1 MERSQSTQQPPPP
14 PPMRGGP
21 NANSVNNMSDAAAA
35 TTTTMATTSSLAS
48 GATTPPPRSTSSNN
62 NNSSG
67 GGGHHRSH
75 SITNAAATSFV
86 NLLDGFTARVSTAVS
101 VASSSSGGLITGSSQ
116 SGSTNSLASLGTTA
130 NAFYSSIGSA
140 LNSITSP
147 IQAAAAAA
155 TATTTEVVVAAA
167 SVITNHL
174 SSPTSGTPPHS
185 LALQGGHHHNHDND
199 DIEDDDDDEEECDDG
214 DEEDDDDAIDNDRHI
229 AAPTPSKTWAENKQV
244 VQEVRKQLTHLSTM
258 VPTNVQFRNL
268 SDGRCRI
275 YFLSTP
281 PQTWETTLLFAD
293 INLPQLQSQPQQ
305 QQHSHP
311 HQHHLP
317 HHYQH
322 PEEQQQQRLLLQ
334 RVDGATAGSPTE
346 RSGPS
351 SPMPVELAFYFK
363 PRVNWHPLLKQPIPS
378 SSAHSNVSSSSTS
391 GGSASPYAREFQLL
405 QERKRLATWG
415 ITSYEL
421 HKPSGKLIFP
431 CLNDLYQCLDT
442 GYNSGLLFP
451 SQLRTSPQW
460 SALDP
465 QICPQNSDLIA
476 YISDCD
482 IWVTHTLSGYEK
494 RLTNTSN
501 ERRSSYAEYA
511 LSAGVPS
518 YVMQEEFSRY
528 QGYWWQPHSDDGIYR
543 IVYEEVDETD
553 VSIYTFPSSTA
564 QHGEV
569 DEYRFPR
576 TGSTNAKSKLKMVQ
590 FVLNEALQVSEIYV
604 KDLPYSLIAVFS
616 WLEYIVRVGWT
627 PDANY
632 VWVQGLD
639 RKQQRL
645 DVILIPLD
653 NFCESYS
660 SQVSTPTDSIGD
672 HSWRS
677 PYNRTITPL
686 QVIYTEQQLD
696 SWINIHDLLYFLEI
710 TETSVTFLWAS
721 EETDFRHLYLI
732 TSSLLLT
739 HANGAG
745 ASAGDQSAE
754 AAGAGGGPSAHQP
767 GFVEQAAL
775 QPRLINKVAL
785 TSGEWE
791 VLARNLWVDK
801 PNQLVYFV
809 GLRDTPLEKHLYV
822 VSLQRPEHIRL
833 LTEPGYSYLVEFD
846 DQCQLVLLVYCNIQ
860 RLPSCKVM
868 RVNQTCQ
875 NGGVNGIQ
883 ISLVGYLHEGDKP
896 EPQYCPQ
903 IFRPQLSSGDIV
915 YAMVFK
921 PHNFEL
927 GVKYP
932 TVLNVYGGPEVQTV
946 NNTFK
951 GKHQLRMHMLA
962 AQGYCV
968 ICIDSRGSRHRGKR
982 FESHIRGRMG
992 QVELNDQVDAL
1003 RILADQLG
1011 YIDMERIAIHG
1022 WSYGGYLSLM
1032 GLIQYPHIFKVAI
1045 AGAPVTNWEYYDTGY
1060 TERYMDLPQ
1069 HNESGYSAGSV
1080 LNYVQSFPEE
1090 DNRLLLIHGLIDEN
1104 VHFYHTSRLISALNK
1119 ANKPYALHV
1128 FPEER
1133 HSLRNLESN
1142 KNYETKL
1149 LAFLQNL

>member
-1 MERSQSTQQPPPP
+1 MDSNISRIQTTQQQQQTSRSSPLIVNL
-14 PPMRGGP
+14 GGP
-21 NANSVNNMSDAAAA
+21 NA
-35 TTTTMATTSSLAS
+35 TSSAGVGLL
-48 GATTPPPRSTSSNN
+48 GTETSDGGGD
-62 NNSSG
+62 G
-67 GGGHHRSH
+67 GGGSANNKRISSKKSNGHQRSH
-75 SITNAAATSFV
+75 SITNAAATSLV
-86 NLLDGFTARVSTAVS
+86 NLFDGFTSRVSTAVS
-101 VASSSSGGLITGSSQ
+101 VANSSTMERSHSAASTPS
-116 SGSTNSLASLGTTA
+116 STNSGIVVGVGGIGA
-130 NAFYSSIGSA
+130 GSA

-147 IQAAAAAA
+147 ITAAAAAA
-155 TATTTEVVVAAA
+155 TATTTEMVVAAA
-167 SVITNHL
+167 SSITNHL
-174 SSPTSGTPPHS
+174 SSPTSGTPPHG
-185 LALQGGHHHNHDND
+185 LGLNDEDCGDND
-199 DIEDDDDDEEECDDG
+199 EDD
-214 DEEDDDDAIDNDRHI
+214 EDDAVDNDGHI
-229 AAPTPSKTWAENKQV
+229 AAPTPSKSWAENKCF
-244 VQEVRKQLTHLSTM
+244 VQEIRKELSNLSTM
-258 VPTNVQFRNL
+258 VPTNVQFRHL
-268 SDGRCRI
+268 SDGRVRC

-281 PQTWETTLLFAD
+281 PLTWETTLLFAD
-293 INLPQLQSQPQQ
+293 INLQQ
-305 QQHSHP
+305 QD
-311 HQHHLP
+311 
-317 HHYQH
+317 
-322 PEEQQQQRLLLQ
+322 EQQLILQQIGGEIDQATIGSPRSGAASPTINLPTFHFGAQPKPRLEWQPLLQ
-334 RVDGATAGSPTE
+334 
-346 RSGPS
+346 
-351 SPMPVELAFYFK
+351 
-363 PRVNWHPLLKQPIPS
+363 QPIPS
-378 SSAHSNVSSSSTS
+378 SHVGS
-391 GGSASPYAREFQLL
+391 GITCPYAKELQLL
-405 QERKRLATWG
+405 LERKRLPTWG

-421 HKPSGKLIFP
+421 HKPSGKIVFP

-442 GYNSGLLFP
+442 GYNSSLLFP
-451 SQLRTSPQW
+451 TQLRTCPEW

-482 IWVTHTLSGYEK
+482 IWVTHTLSGHEK
-494 RLTNTSN
+494 RLTYTRSG
-501 ERRSSYAEYA
+501 RRTYVDDA

-553 VSIYTFPSSTA
+553 VSLYTFPSSTA
-564 QHGEV
+564 VPGEV

-576 TGSTNAKSKLKMVQ
+576 SGTPNAKSKLKLVQ
-590 FVLNEALQVSEIYV
+590 FVLNESLQISEISI
-604 KDLPYSLIAVFS
+604 KDLPYSMLAVFP

-645 DVILIPLD
+645 DVMLIPLD

-660 SQVSTPTDSIGD
+660 SQVSTPTDSLGD

-686 QVIYTEQQLD
+686 QVIYTEQSE
-696 SWINIHDLLYFLEI
+696 SWINVHDMLYFLELSDL
-710 TETSVTFLWAS
+710 SVTYVWAS
-721 EETDFRHLYLI
+721 EETGFRHLYLV
-732 TSSLLLT
+732 TSSLLLN
-739 HANGAG
+739 HVNGCQTDAT
-745 ASAGDQSAE
+745 SA
-754 AAGAGGGPSAHQP
+754 AAAAQQP
-767 GFVEQAAL
+767 NFVEPSAL
-775 QPRLINKVAL
+775 QPRIVNKVAL

-801 PNQLVYFV
+801 ANQLVYFV

-846 DQCQLVLLVYCNIQ
+846 DQCQLMLLVYCNIQ

-868 RVNQTCQ
+868 RVMQTCQ

-883 ISLVGYLHEGDKP
+883 ISLAGFLHEGGKP

-903 IFRPQLSSGDIV
+903 IFRPQLPSGDIV

-921 PHNFEL
+921 PHNFQL

-968 ICIDSRGSRHRGKR
+968 ICIDSRGSRHRGIR

-992 QVELNDQVDAL
+992 QVELTDQVDAL
-1003 RILADQLG
+1003 RILSDQLG
-1011 YIDMERIAIHG
+1011 YIDMDRIAIHG

-1032 GLIQYPHIFKVAI
+1032 GLVQYPEIFKVAI
-1045 AGAPVTNWEYYDTGY
+1045 AGAPVTNWEFYDTGY

-1069 HNESGYSAGSV
+1069 FNEAGYTAGSV
-1080 LNYVQSFPEE
+1080 LNYVHSFPEE

-1104 VHFYHTSRLISALNK
+1104 VHFNHTSRLISALNK
-1119 ANKPYALHV
+1119 ANKPYALHI

-1149 LAFLQNL
+1149 LSFLQNL

>member
-1 MERSQSTQQPPPP
+1 MDNTQPQQQSSRNRLPSASSAAPSAGSPPLSASLG
-14 PPMRGGP
+14 GGP
-21 NANSVNNMSDAAAA
+21 NATAASSILGAE
-35 TTTTMATTSSLAS
+35 TTS
-48 GATTPPPRSTSSNN
+48 
-62 NNSSG
+62 NSPHQQHSRPG
-67 GGGHHRSH
+67 NIGHQRSH
-75 SITNAAATSFV
+75 SITNTAATSLA
-86 NLLDGFTARVSTAVS
+86 NLIDGFTARVASTAVS
-101 VASSSSGGLITGSSQ
+101 VAGGGILDRSHSAASTPSSTTSGGL
-116 SGSTNSLASLGTTA
+116 ASIG
-130 NAFYSSIGSA
+130 IGPGSA

-147 IQAAAAAA
+147 ITAAAAAA

-167 SVITNHL
+167 SAITNHL
-174 SSPTSGTPPHS
+174 SSPTSGSPPHG
-185 LALQGGHHHNHDND
+185 LG
-199 DIEDDDDDEEECDDG
+199 DDDDDCDDC
-214 DEEDDDDAIDNDRHI
+214 EDDDEDGVDNDGHI
-229 AAPTPSKTWAENKQV
+229 AAPTPKKTWAENKTV
-244 VQEVRKQLTHLSTM
+244 VQEMRKQLSNLSTM
-258 VPTNVQFRNL
+258 VPTNVEFRNL
-268 SDGRCRI
+268 SDGRARC

-281 PQTWETTLLFAD
+281 PQTWETTLLFID
-293 INLPQLQSQPQQ
+293 INLRQRN
-305 QQHSHP
+305 
-311 HQHHLP
+311 
-317 HHYQH
+317 
-322 PEEQQQQRLLLQ
+322 EQQLLVQELGH
-334 RVDGATAGSPTE
+334 VETIGGDGTGSNAATTTTTNMHSGASSPT
-346 RSGPS
+346 PS
-351 SPMPVELAFYFK
+351 SSATPSFHFGGGLGQPRLHK
-363 PRVNWHPLLKQPIPS
+363 PRLPWHPVLQQPIPS
-378 SSAHSNVSSSSTS
+378 ATITSSSSS
-391 GGSASPYAREFQLL
+391 GGSNSSGSSNPYAREFQLL
-405 QERKRLATWG
+405 QERKRLPTWG

-421 HKPSGKLIFP
+421 HKPSGKIVFP
-431 CLNDLYQCLDT
+431 CFNDLYQCLDT
-442 GYNSGLLFP
+442 GYNTGLLFP
-451 SQLRTSPQW
+451 TQLRTCPQW
-460 SALDP
+460 AALDP

-482 IWVTHTLSGYEK
+482 IWVTHTLSGNEK
-494 RLTNTSN
+494 RLTFTSSG
-501 ERRSSYAEYA
+501 RRTYADDA

-528 QGYWWQPHSDDGIYR
+528 QGYWWQPHSEDGIYR

-553 VSIYTFPSSTA
+553 VSLYTFPSSSTA
-564 QHGEV
+564 VPGEV

-576 TGSTNAKSKLKMVQ
+576 SGTTNAKSKLKMVQ
-590 FVLNEALQVSEIYV
+590 FVLNEALQISEICT
-604 KDLPYSLIAVFS
+604 KDLPYSLLAVFP

-632 VWVQGLD
+632 VWLQGLD

-645 DVILIPLD
+645 DVLLIPLD

-686 QVIYTEQQLD
+686 QVIYTEHSE
-696 SWINIHDLLYFLEI
+696 SWINVHDLLYFLEF
-710 TETSVTFLWAS
+710 TDRTVTYVWAS
-721 EETDFRHLYLI
+721 EETGFRHLYLV
-732 TSSLLLT
+732 TSSLLFT
-739 HANGAG
+739 HVNGCQQDVG
-745 ASAGDQSAE
+745 SAAQQQSQ
-754 AAGAGGGPSAHQP
+754 PSFLEP
-767 GFVEQAAL
+767 AAL
-775 QPRLINKVAL
+775 QPRIVNKVAL

-791 VLARNLWVDK
+791 VLARSLWVDK
-801 PNQLVYFV
+801 PKQLVYFV

-846 DQCQLVLLVYCNIQ
+846 DQCHLMLLVYCNIQ

-868 RVNQTCQ
+868 RVTQTCQ

-883 ISLVGYLHEGDKP
+883 ISLVGYLHEGGKP

-903 IFRPQLSSGDIV
+903 IFRPQLPSGEIV

-921 PHNFEL
+921 PHNFQL

-968 ICIDSRGSRHRGKR
+968 VCIDSRGSRHRGIR

-992 QVELNDQVDAL
+992 QVELTDQVDAL

-1011 YIDMERIAIHG
+1011 YIDMERVAIHG

-1032 GLIQYPHIFKVAI
+1032 GLVQYPEIFKVAI

-1069 HNESGYSAGSV
+1069 HNEAGYTAGSV

-1104 VHFYHTSRLISALNK
+1104 VHFYHTSQLISALNK
-1119 ANKPYALHV
+1119 ANKPYSLHI

-1149 LAFLQNL
+1149 LSFLQNL

>member
-1 MERSQSTQQPPPP
+1 MESRTQTNQQQQQQQQRNRLPSSPSPPLNVNLG
-14 PPMRGGP
+14 GGP
-21 NANSVNNMSDAAAA
+21 NANSN
-35 TTTTMATTSSLAS
+35 SSLMGLLEQEPAAQQ
-48 GATTPPPRSTSSNN
+48 GRNN
-62 NNSSG
+62 NNG
-67 GGGHHRSH
+67 RGNLGGGHQRSH
-75 SITNAAATSFV
+75 SITNSAATSFS
-86 NLLDGFTARVSTAVS
+86 NLIDGFTGRRSTAVS
-101 VASSSSGGLITGSSQ
+101 VAGGASASNLMDRSSQ
-116 SGSTNSLASLGTTA
+116 SAASTPGSTHSIASLTSMGSLGTTA
-130 NAFYSSIGSA
+130 NALYSSIGSA

-147 IQAAAAAA
+147 ITAAAAAA

-174 SSPTSGTPPHS
+174 SSPTSGTPPHG
-185 LALQGGHHHNHDND
+185 LDVD
-199 DIEDDDDDEEECDDG
+199 DGDDECDDC
-214 DEEDDDDAIDNDRHI
+214 EEDEDDAVDNDGHI
-229 AAPTPSKTWAENKQV
+229 AAPTPSKSWAENKLV
-244 VQEVRKQLTHLSTM
+244 VQEMRKKMCNLSSM
-258 VPTNVQFRNL
+258 VPTNVQFRYL
-268 SDGRCRI
+268 SDGRVRC
-275 YFLSTP
+275 YFLGTP
-281 PQTWETTLLFAD
+281 PQSWETTLLFAD
-293 INLPQLQSQPQQ
+293 INLQQ
-305 QQHSHP
+305 T
-311 HQHHLP
+311 
-317 HHYQH
+317 
-322 PEEQQQQRLLLQ
+322 EEQQLLVQRLEA
-334 RVDGATAGSPTE
+334 GESGAGSPTL
-346 RSGPS
+346 SAGSPTS
-351 SPMPVELAFYFK
+351 SNSQHPAFHFGSMVK
-363 PRVNWHPLLKQPIPS
+363 PRLSWSPLLQQPIQS
-378 SSAHSNVSSSSTS
+378 SGGGGGS
-391 GGSASPYAREFQLL
+391 GSASPYAREFQLL
-405 QERKRLATWG
+405 QERKRLSTWG
-415 ITSYEL
+415 ITCYEM
-421 HKPSGKLIFP
+421 HKPSGKLVFP
-431 CLNDLYQCLDT
+431 CFNDLYQCLDT

-451 SQLRTSPQW
+451 TQLRTCPQW
-460 SALDP
+460 TALDP
-465 QICPQNSDLIA
+465 QICPQNSDMIA

-482 IWVTHTLSGYEK
+482 LFVTHTLSGHER
-494 RLTNTSN
+494 RLTYTGGG
-501 ERRSSYAEYA
+501 RHSYPDDA

-528 QGYWWQPHSDDGIYR
+528 QGFWWQPHSDDGIYR
-543 IVYEEVDETD
+543 IVYEEVDETE
-553 VSIYTFPSSTA
+553 VSLYTFPSSTA
-564 QHGEV
+564 VHGRV

-576 TGSTNAKSKLKMVQ
+576 TGSTNAKSKLKLVQ
-590 FVLNEALQVSEIYV
+590 FVLNEALQISEICI
-604 KDLPYSLIAVFS
+604 KDLPYSLLAVFS

-677 PYNRTITPL
+677 LYSRTITPL
-686 QVIYTEQQLD
+686 QVIYTEHSD
-696 SWINIHDLLYFLEI
+696 CWINVHDMLHFLEL
-710 TETSVTFLWAS
+710 TDTSVTFLWAS
-721 EETDFRHLYLI
+721 EETGFRHLYLV
-732 TSSLLLT
+732 TASLLLS
-739 HANGAG
+739 HSNG
-745 ASAGDQSAE
+745 QTE
-754 AAGAGGGPSAHQP
+754 AAAQPSFVEPSA
-767 GFVEQAAL
+767 L
-775 QPRLINKVAL
+775 LPRILNKVAL

-791 VLARNLWVDK
+791 VLARSLWVDK
-801 PNQLVYFV
+801 ANQLVYFV

-846 DQCQLVLLVYCNIQ
+846 EQCQLMLLVYCNIQ

-883 ISLVGYLHEGDKP
+883 ISLVGYLNEGGKP

-903 IFRPQLSSGDIV
+903 IFRPQLPSGDIV

-921 PHNFEL
+921 PHNFEM

-992 QVELNDQVDAL
+992 QVELTDQVDAL

-1011 YIDMERIAIHG
+1011 YIDMDRVAIHG

-1032 GLIQYPHIFKVAI
+1032 GLVQYPQIFKVAI
-1045 AGAPVTNWEYYDTGY
+1045 AGAPVTNWEFYDTGY

-1069 HNESGYSAGSV
+1069 HNEAGYSAGSV
-1080 LNYVQSFPEE
+1080 LNYVNSFPEE
-1090 DNRLLLIHGLIDEN
+1090 DKRLLLIHGLIDEN
-1104 VHFYHTSRLISALNK
+1104 VHFYHSSRLMSALNK
-1119 ANKPYALHV
+1119 ANKPYELHL

-1149 LAFLQNL
+1149 LSFLQNL

>member
-1 MERSQSTQQPPPP
+1 MDSNIGRIQTTQQQQQQTSRSSPLIVNL
-14 PPMRGGP
+14 GGP
-21 NANSVNNMSDAAAA
+21 NA
-35 TTTTMATTSSLAS
+35 TSSAGGS
-48 GATTPPPRSTSSNN
+48 GSLVGTETND
-62 NNSSG
+62 G
-67 GGGHHRSH
+67 GGTGGGNNKRISSKKNNGHQRSH

-86 NLLDGFTARVSTAVS
+86 NLLDGFTSRVSTAVS
-101 VASSSSGGLITGSSQ
+101 VANSSTMERSHSAASTPSSTHSGIGGIG
-116 SGSTNSLASLGTTA
+116 A
-130 NAFYSSIGSA
+130 GSA

-147 IQAAAAAA
+147 ITAAAAAA
-155 TATTTEVVVAAA
+155 TASTTEAVVAAA
-167 SVITNHL
+167 SAITNHL
-174 SSPTSGTPPHS
+174 SSPTSGTPPHG
-185 LALQGGHHHNHDND
+185 LGLND
-199 DIEDDDDDEEECDDG
+199 EDCDDG
-214 DEEDDDDAIDNDRHI
+214 DEDDEDDNIDNDGHI
-229 AAPTPSKTWAENKQV
+229 AAPTPSKSWAENKCF
-244 VQEVRKQLTHLSTM
+244 VQEIRKELSNLSTM
-258 VPTNVQFRNL
+258 VPTNVQFRHL
-268 SDGRCRI
+268 SDGRVRC

-281 PQTWETTLLFAD
+281 PLTWETTLLFAD
-293 INLPQLQSQPQQ
+293 INLQLQD
-305 QQHSHP
+305 
-311 HQHHLP
+311 
-317 HHYQH
+317 
-322 PEEQQQQRLLLQ
+322 EQQLILQQIGGEIDQATIGSPRSGAASPTINLPTFHFGTHPKPRLEWQPLLQ
-334 RVDGATAGSPTE
+334 
-346 RSGPS
+346 
-351 SPMPVELAFYFK
+351 
-363 PRVNWHPLLKQPIPS
+363 QPIPS
-378 SSAHSNVSSSSTS
+378 THVSSGITC
-391 GGSASPYAREFQLL
+391 PYAKELQLL
-405 QERKRLATWG
+405 LERKRLPTWG

-421 HKPSGKLIFP
+421 HKPSGKIVFP

-442 GYNSGLLFP
+442 GYNSSLLFP
-451 SQLRTSPQW
+451 TQLRTCPEW

-482 IWVTHTLSGYEK
+482 IWVTHTLSGHEK
-494 RLTNTSN
+494 RLTYTRSG
-501 ERRSSYAEYA
+501 RRTYADDA

-553 VSIYTFPSSTA
+553 VSLYTFPSSTA
-564 QHGEV
+564 VPGEV

-576 TGSTNAKSKLKMVQ
+576 SGTPNAKSKLKLVQ
-590 FVLNEALQVSEIYV
+590 FVLNEALQISEISI
-604 KDLPYSLIAVFS
+604 KDLPYSMLAVFP

-645 DVILIPLD
+645 DVMLIPLD

-660 SQVSTPTDSIGD
+660 SQVSTPTDSLGD

-686 QVIYTEQQLD
+686 QVIYTEQSE
-696 SWINIHDLLYFLEI
+696 SWINVHDMLYFLELSDLSA
-710 TETSVTFLWAS
+710 TYVWAS
-721 EETDFRHLYLI
+721 EETGFRHLYLV
-732 TSSLLLT
+732 TSSLLLN
-739 HANGAG
+739 HVNGCQTDAT
-745 ASAGDQSAE
+745 
-754 AAGAGGGPSAHQP
+754 AATAQHPN
-767 GFVEQAAL
+767 FVEPSAL
-775 QPRLINKVAL
+775 QPRIINKVAL

-801 PNQLVYFV
+801 ANQLVYFV

-846 DQCQLVLLVYCNIQ
+846 DQCQLMLLVYCNIQ

-868 RVNQTCQ
+868 RVTQTCQ

-883 ISLVGYLHEGDKP
+883 ISLVGFLHEGGKP

-903 IFRPQLSSGDIV
+903 IFRPQLPSGDIV

-921 PHNFEL
+921 PHNFQL

-968 ICIDSRGSRHRGKR
+968 ICIDSRGSRHRGIR

-992 QVELNDQVDAL
+992 QVELTDQVDAL
-1003 RILADQLG
+1003 RILSDQLG
-1011 YIDMERIAIHG
+1011 YIDMDRIAIHG

-1032 GLIQYPHIFKVAI
+1032 GLVQYPEIFKVAI
-1045 AGAPVTNWEYYDTGY
+1045 AGAPVTNWEFYDTGY

-1069 HNESGYSAGSV
+1069 FNEAGYTAGSV
-1080 LNYVQSFPEE
+1080 LNYVHSFPEE

-1119 ANKPYALHV
+1119 ANKPYALHL

-1149 LAFLQNL
+1149 LSFLQNL

>member
-1 MERSQSTQQPPPP
+1 MESRTQMNQSNQQQQQQRNRLPSSPSPPLSVVSLT
-14 PPMRGGP
+14 GGP
-21 NANSVNNMSDAAAA
+21 NANTTLMGLEHDAVP
-35 TTTTMATTSSLAS
+35 SSQL
-48 GATTPPPRSTSSNN
+48 GRNN
-62 NNSSG
+62 NN

-75 SITNAAATSFV
+75 SITNAATTSLA
-86 NLLDGFTARVSTAVS
+86 NLLDGFTARVSTA
-101 VASSSSGGLITGSSQ
+101 
-116 SGSTNSLASLGTTA
+116 
-130 NAFYSSIGSA
+130 
-140 LNSITSP
+140 
-147 IQAAAAAA
+147 AAAAAA

-174 SSPTSGTPPHS
+174 SSPTSGTPPHG
-185 LALQGGHHHNHDND
+185 LDVDEGD
-199 DIEDDDDDEEECDDG
+199 DECDDC
-214 DEEDDDDAIDNDRHI
+214 EEDEDDPVDNDGHI
-229 AAPTPSKTWAENKQV
+229 AAPTPNKSWAENKQV
-244 VQEVRKQLTHLSTM
+244 VQEIRKKMCNLSSM
-258 VPTNVQFRNL
+258 VPTNVQFRHL
-268 SDGRCRI
+268 SDGRARC
-275 YFLSTP
+275 YFLGTP
-281 PQTWETTLLFAD
+281 PQSWETTLLFAD
-293 INLPQLQSQPQQ
+293 INLTQS
-305 QQHSHP
+305 
-311 HQHHLP
+311 
-317 HHYQH
+317 
-322 PEEQQQQRLLLQ
+322 EEQQLLVQRLEGIAS
-334 RVDGATAGSPTE
+334 DEWSPTMNAGSPTS
-346 RSGPS
+346 SGHQP
-351 SPMPVELAFYFK
+351 AFLFNSL
-363 PRVNWHPLLKQPIPS
+363 PRPRLPWSPLLQQPIQS
-378 SSAHSNVSSSSTS
+378 SGGS
-391 GGSASPYAREFQLL
+391 GGSGSASPYAREYQLL
-405 QERKRLATWG
+405 QERKRLSTWG

-421 HKPSGKLIFP
+421 HKPSGKLVFP
-431 CLNDLYQCLDT
+431 CFNDLYQCLDT

-451 SQLRTSPQW
+451 TQLRTCPQW
-460 SALDP
+460 TALDP
-465 QICPQNSDLIA
+465 QICPQNSDMIA

-482 IWVTHTLSGYEK
+482 LFVTHTLSGHEK
-494 RLTNTSN
+494 RLTYTSTG
-501 ERRSSYAEYA
+501 RHSYVDDA

-528 QGYWWQPHSDDGIYR
+528 QGFWWQPHSNDGIYR
-543 IVYEEVDETD
+543 IVYEEVDESE
-553 VSIYTFPSSTA
+553 VSVYTFPSSTA
-564 QHGEV
+564 MHGRV

-576 TGSTNAKSKLKMVQ
+576 TGSPNAKSKLKLVQ
-590 FVLNEALQVSEIYV
+590 FVLNEALQVSEIAI
-604 KDLPYSLIAVFS
+604 KDLPYSLLAVFS

-627 PDANY
+627 PDAKY

-677 PYNRTITPL
+677 LYSRTITPL
-686 QVIYTEQQLD
+686 QVIYTERSD
-696 SWINIHDLLYFLEI
+696 SWINVHDMLHFLDL

-721 EETDFRHLYLI
+721 EETGFRHLYLV
-732 TSSLLLT
+732 TASLLLSQ
-739 HANGAG
+739 ANGQPDPGSVG
-745 ASAGDQSAE
+745 AQ
-754 AAGAGGGPSAHQP
+754 PS
-767 GFVEQAAL
+767 FVDLSAL
-775 QPRLINKVAL
+775 QPRILNKVAL

-801 PNQLVYFV
+801 ANKLVYFV

-822 VSLQRPEHIRL
+822 VSLERPEHIRL

-846 DQCQLVLLVYCNIQ
+846 DQCKLMLLVYCNIQ

-868 RVNQTCQ
+868 RVNQTCS

-883 ISLVGYLHEGDKP
+883 ISLVGYLHEGGKP

-903 IFRPQLSSGDIV
+903 IFSPQLPSGDIV

-992 QVELNDQVDAL
+992 QVELTDQVDAL
-1003 RILADQLG
+1003 RSLSDQLG
-1011 YIDMERIAIHG
+1011 YIDMDRVAIHG

-1032 GLIQYPHIFKVAI
+1032 GLVQYPKIFKVAI

-1060 TERYMDLPQ
+1060 TERYMDMPQ
-1069 HNESGYSAGSV
+1069 NNEAGYSAGSV
-1080 LNYVQSFPEE
+1080 LEYVNSFPEE
-1090 DNRLLLIHGLIDEN
+1090 DKRLLLIHGLIDEN
-1104 VHFYHTSRLISALNK
+1104 VHFCHTSRLISALNK
-1119 ANKPYALHV
+1119 ANKPYEVHL

-1149 LAFLQNL
+1149 LSFLQNL

>member
-1 MERSQSTQQPPPP
+1 MEGRTQVNQQQQQQQRSRLPSSPSPPLSVNLS
-14 PPMRGGP
+14 GGP
-21 NANSVNNMSDAAAA
+21 NANSNNTLMGLEQEQPQSQ
-35 TTTTMATTSSLAS
+35 M
-48 GATTPPPRSTSSNN
+48 GRNN
-62 NNSSG
+62 NNG

-101 VASSSSGGLITGSSQ
+101 VAGGTSSNMLMDRSIQ
-116 SGSTNSLASLGTTA
+116 SAGSTPGSTHSIASLTSMGSLGTTA
-130 NAFYSSIGSA
+130 NALYSSIGSA

-147 IQAAAAAA
+147 ITAAAAAA
-155 TATTTEVVVAAA
+155 TATTTEVVAAAA

-174 SSPTSGTPPHS
+174 SSPTSGTPPHG
-185 LALQGGHHHNHDND
+185 LDGD
-199 DIEDDDDDEEECDDG
+199 DGDDDCDDCEEDEDDDG
-214 DEEDDDDAIDNDRHI
+214 VDNDGHI
-229 AAPTPSKTWAENKQV
+229 AAPTPNKSWAENKQV
-244 VQEVRKQLTHLSTM
+244 VQEMRKKMCNLSSM
-258 VPTNVQFRNL
+258 VPTNVQFRHL
-268 SDGRCRI
+268 SDGRARC
-275 YFLSTP
+275 YFLGTP
-281 PQTWETTLLFAD
+281 PQSWETTLLFAD
-293 INLPQLQSQPQQ
+293 INLLQT
-305 QQHSHP
+305 
-311 HQHHLP
+311 
-317 HHYQH
+317 
-322 PEEQQQQRLLLQ
+322 EEQQLVVQRLE
-334 RVDGATAGSPTE
+334 GESGAGSPTL
-346 RSGPS
+346 SAG
-351 SPMPVELAFYFK
+351 SPT
-363 PRVNWHPLLKQPIPS
+363 
-378 SSAHSNVSSSSTS
+378 SSSSQHGAFHFGTLVKPRLSWSPLLQQPIQSS
-391 GGSASPYAREFQLL
+391 GGSGGSGSASPYAREFQLL
-405 QERKRLATWG
+405 QERKRLSTWG
-415 ITSYEL
+415 ITCYEL
-421 HKPSGKLIFP
+421 HKPSGKLVFA
-431 CLNDLYQCLDT
+431 CFNDLYQCLDT

-451 SQLRTSPQW
+451 TQLRTCPQW
-460 SALDP
+460 TALDP
-465 QICPQNSDLIA
+465 QICPQNSDMIA

-482 IWVTHTLSGYEK
+482 LFVTHTLSGHEK
-494 RLTNTSN
+494 RLTYTSSG
-501 ERRSSYAEYA
+501 RHSYADDA

-528 QGYWWQPHSDDGIYR
+528 QGFWWQPHSDDGIYR
-543 IVYEEVDETD
+543 IVYEEVDETE
-553 VSIYTFPSSTA
+553 VSLYTFPSSTA
-564 QHGEV
+564 VHGRV

-576 TGSTNAKSKLKMVQ
+576 TGSPNAKSKLKLVQ
-590 FVLNEALQVSEIYV
+590 FVLNEALQISEIAI
-604 KDLPYSLIAVFS
+604 KDLPYSLLAVFP

-677 PYNRTITPL
+677 LYSRTITPL
-686 QVIYTEQQLD
+686 QVIYMEHSE
-696 SWINIHDLLYFLEI
+696 SWINVHDMLHFLELDD
-710 TETSVTFLWAS
+710 TSVTFLWAS
-721 EETDFRHLYLI
+721 EETGFRHLYLV
-732 TSSLLLT
+732 TASLLLN
-739 HANGAG
+739 HANGQSEAG
-745 ASAGDQSAE
+745 SASAQ
-754 AAGAGGGPSAHQP
+754 PS
-767 GFVEQAAL
+767 FVEQSAL
-775 QPRLINKVAL
+775 QPRILNKVAL

-791 VLARNLWVDK
+791 VLARSLWVDK
-801 PNQLVYFV
+801 ANQLVYFV

-846 DQCQLVLLVYCNIQ
+846 DQCQLMLLVYCNIQ

-883 ISLVGYLHEGDKP
+883 ISLVGYLHEGGKP

-903 IFRPQLSSGDIV
+903 IFRPQLPSGDIV

-921 PHNFEL
+921 PHNFQL

-992 QVELNDQVDAL
+992 QVELTDQVDAL

-1011 YIDMERIAIHG
+1011 YIDMDRVAIHG

-1032 GLIQYPHIFKVAI
+1032 GLVQYPKIFKVAI

-1069 HNESGYSAGSV
+1069 HNEAGYSAGSV
-1080 LNYVQSFPEE
+1080 LKYINSFPEE

-1119 ANKPYALHV
+1119 ANKPYDLHV

-1149 LAFLQNL
+1149 LSFLQNL

>member
-1 MERSQSTQQPPPP
+1 METTGSRSQTAQQQRTRLASSPSPPLNVNLG
-14 PPMRGGP
+14 GGP
-21 NANSVNNMSDAAAA
+21 NANS
-35 TTTTMATTSSLAS
+35 TSTLM
-48 GATTPPPRSTSSNN
+48 GIETDPLPHGRNN
-62 NNSSG
+62 NNS
-67 GGGHHRSH
+67 GHHRSH

-86 NLLDGFTARVSTAVS
+86 NLLDGFTSRVSTAV
-101 VASSSSGGLITGSSQ
+101 T
-116 SGSTNSLASLGTTA
+116 
-130 NAFYSSIGSA
+130 
-140 LNSITSP
+140 
-147 IQAAAAAA
+147 AAAAA

-174 SSPTSGTPPHS
+174 SSPTSGTPPHG
-185 LALQGGHHHNHDND
+185 LGG
-199 DIEDDDDDEEECDDG
+199 DDDEDCDDC
-214 DEEDDDDAIDNDRHI
+214 EEDEDDAVDNDGHI
-229 AAPTPSKTWAENKQV
+229 AAPTPSKSWAENKII
-244 VQEVRKQLTHLSTM
+244 VQEMRKKLSTLSSM
-258 VPTNVQFRNL
+258 VPTNVQFRHL
-268 SDGRCRI
+268 SDGRARC
-275 YFLSTP
+275 YFVGSP
-281 PQTWETTLLFAD
+281 PQNWETTLLFAD
-293 INLPQLQSQPQQ
+293 INMQQ
-305 QQHSHP
+305 QD
-311 HQHHLP
+311 
-317 HHYQH
+317 
-322 PEEQQQQRLLLQ
+322 EQQLLIQRL
-334 RVDGATAGSPTE
+334 DGDSNVGIPTTAAGSPT
-346 RSGPS
+346 GGS
-351 SPMPVELAFYFK
+351 SQPTFHFGSAHRPKLSW
-363 PRVNWHPLLKQPIPS
+363 NPLLQQPIPS
-378 SSAHSNVSSSSTS
+378 AHVSSTS
-391 GGSASPYAREFQLL
+391 TSTSGSSCPYAREFQLL
-405 QERKRLATWG
+405 QERKRLSTWG
-415 ITSYEL
+415 ITCYEL
-421 HKPSGKLIFP
+421 HKPSGKLVFP
-431 CLNDLYQCLDT
+431 CFNDLYQCLDT

-451 SQLRTSPQW
+451 TQLRTCPQW
-460 SALDP
+460 TALDP
-465 QICPQNSDLIA
+465 QICPQNSDMIA

-482 IWVTHTLSGYEK
+482 LFVTHTLSGHEK
-494 RLTNTSN
+494 RLTYTSCG
-501 ERRSSYAEYA
+501 RHSYPDDA

-528 QGYWWQPHSDDGIYR
+528 QGFWWQPHSDDGIYR
-543 IVYEEVDETD
+543 IVYEEVDETE
-553 VSIYTFPSSTA
+553 VSLYTFPSSTA
-564 QHGEV
+564 VHGRV

-576 TGSTNAKSKLKMVQ
+576 SGSTNAKSKLKLVQ
-590 FVLNEALQVSEIYV
+590 FVLNESLQISEICI
-604 KDLPYSLIAVFS
+604 KDLPYSLLAVFS

-645 DVILIPLD
+645 DLFLIPLD

-677 PYNRTITPL
+677 LYSRTITPL
-686 QVIYTEQQLD
+686 QVIYTEQSE
-696 SWINIHDLLYFLEI
+696 SWINVHDMLCFLDVSD
-710 TETSVTFLWAS
+710 TSVTYVWAS
-721 EETDFRHLYLI
+721 EETGFRHLYLV
-732 TSSLLLT
+732 TSSLVLT
-739 HANGAG
+739 NANGQSDAG
-745 ASAGDQSAE
+745 TPAPQQQQQQPQ
-754 AAGAGGGPSAHQP
+754 PS
-767 GFVEQAAL
+767 FVEQSAL
-775 QPRLINKVAL
+775 QPRIINKVAL

-791 VLARNLWVDK
+791 VLARNIWVDK

-846 DQCQLVLLVYCNIQ
+846 DECSLMLLVYCNIQ

-883 ISLVGYLHEGDKP
+883 ISLMGYLHEGGKP
-896 EPQYCPQ
+896 EPQYCPK
-903 IFRPQLSSGDIV
+903 IFRPQLPSGDIV
-915 YAMVFK
+915 YAMVYK
-921 PHNFEL
+921 PHNFEM

-992 QVELNDQVDAL
+992 QVELTDQVDAL

-1011 YIDMERIAIHG
+1011 YIDMERVAIHG

-1032 GLIQYPHIFKVAI
+1032 GLVQFPQIFKVAI

-1060 TERYMDLPQ
+1060 TERYMDLPH
-1069 HNESGYSAGSV
+1069 HNEAGYSAGSV
-1080 LNYVQSFPEE
+1080 LNYVNSFPEE

-1119 ANKPYALHV
+1119 ANKPYDLHV

-1149 LAFLQNL
+1149 LSFLQNL

>member
-1 MERSQSTQQPPPP
+1 MDRIQTTQQQQQQQQTSRSSPLIVNL
-14 PPMRGGP
+14 GGP
-21 NANSVNNMSDAAAA
+21 NATA
-35 TTTTMATTSSLAS
+35 TETNESN
-48 GATTPPPRSTSSNN
+48 GGGGGGGGGGSSNN
-62 NNSSG
+62 KRLNSKNNN
-67 GGGHHRSH
+67 GHQRSH

-86 NLLDGFTARVSTAVS
+86 NLLDGFTSRVSTAVS
-101 VASSSSGGLITGSSQ
+101 VANSSSAMERSHSAASTPNSTHSGIGIGGAGSIA
-116 SGSTNSLASLGTTA
+116 SLTSMGSLGTTA

-147 IQAAAAAA
+147 ITAAAAAA
-155 TATTTEVVVAAA
+155 TATTTEAVVAAA
-167 SVITNHL
+167 SAITNHL
-174 SSPTSGTPPHS
+174 SSPTSGTPPHG
-185 LALQGGHHHNHDND
+185 LGLND
-199 DIEDDDDDEEECDDG
+199 EDCDDG
-214 DEEDDDDAIDNDRHI
+214 DEDDEDDNVDNDGHI
-229 AAPTPSKTWAENKQV
+229 AAPTPSKSWAENKCF
-244 VQEVRKQLTHLSTM
+244 VQEIRKELSNLSTM
-258 VPTNVQFRNL
+258 VPTNVQFRHL
-268 SDGRCRI
+268 SDGRARC

-281 PQTWETTLLFAD
+281 PLTWETTLLYAD
-293 INLPQLQSQPQQ
+293 INLLQQD
-305 QQHSHP
+305 
-311 HQHHLP
+311 
-317 HHYQH
+317 
-322 PEEQQQQRLLLQ
+322 EQQLILQQIGGEIDQAPIGSPRSGAASPTINLPTFHFGAQPKPRLEWQPLLQ
-334 RVDGATAGSPTE
+334 
-346 RSGPS
+346 
-351 SPMPVELAFYFK
+351 
-363 PRVNWHPLLKQPIPS
+363 QPIPS
-378 SSAHSNVSSSSTS
+378 SHVGS
-391 GGSASPYAREFQLL
+391 GNACPYVKELQLL
-405 QERKRLATWG
+405 LERKRLPTWG

-421 HKPSGKLIFP
+421 HKPSGKIVFP

-442 GYNSGLLFP
+442 GYNSSLLFP
-451 SQLRTSPQW
+451 TQLRTCPEW

-482 IWVTHTLSGYEK
+482 IWVTHTLSGHEK
-494 RLTNTSN
+494 RLTYTRSG
-501 ERRSSYAEYA
+501 RRTYADDA

-553 VSIYTFPSSTA
+553 VSLYTFPSSTA
-564 QHGEV
+564 VPGEV

-576 TGSTNAKSKLKMVQ
+576 SGTPNAKSKLKLVQ
-590 FVLNEALQVSEIYV
+590 FVLNESLQISEISI
-604 KDLPYSLIAVFS
+604 KDLPYSMLAVFP

-632 VWVQGLD
+632 VWLQGLD

-645 DVILIPLD
+645 DVMLIPLD

-660 SQVSTPTDSIGD
+660 SQVSTPTDSLGD

-686 QVIYTEQQLD
+686 QVIYTEQSE
-696 SWINIHDLLYFLEI
+696 SWINVHDMLYFLELSDI
-710 TETSVTFLWAS
+710 SVTYVWAS
-721 EETDFRHLYLI
+721 EETGFRHLYLV

-739 HANGAG
+739 HVNGCQADAT
-745 ASAGDQSAE
+745 ASVAQQ
-754 AAGAGGGPSAHQP
+754 QP
-767 GFVEQAAL
+767 NFVEPSAL
-775 QPRLINKVAL
+775 QPRIVNKVAL

-801 PNQLVYFV
+801 ANQLVYFV

-846 DQCQLVLLVYCNIQ
+846 DQCQLMLLVYCNIQ

-868 RVNQTCQ
+868 RVTQTCQ

-883 ISLVGYLHEGDKP
+883 ISLVGFLHEGGKP

-903 IFRPQLSSGDIV
+903 IFRPQLPSGDIV

-921 PHNFEL
+921 PHNFQL

-968 ICIDSRGSRHRGKR
+968 ICIDSRGSRHRGIR

-992 QVELNDQVDAL
+992 QVELTDQVDAL
-1003 RILADQLG
+1003 RILSDQLG
-1011 YIDMERIAIHG
+1011 YIDMDRIAIHG

-1032 GLIQYPHIFKVAI
+1032 GLVQYPDIFKVAI
-1045 AGAPVTNWEYYDTGY
+1045 AGAPVTNWEFYDTGY

-1069 HNESGYSAGSV
+1069 FNEAGYTAGSV
-1080 LNYVQSFPEE
+1080 LNYVHSFPEE

-1119 ANKPYALHV
+1119 ANKPYALHL

-1149 LAFLQNL
+1149 LSFLQNL

>member
-1 MERSQSTQQPPPP
+1 MESRTQMNQSNQQQQQQRNRLPSSPSPPLSVSLT
-14 PPMRGGP
+14 GGP
-21 NANSVNNMSDAAAA
+21 NANTTLMGLEHDAVPSSQLSR
-35 TTTTMATTSSLAS
+35 TTTTA
-48 GATTPPPRSTSSNN
+48 
-62 NNSSG
+62 
-67 GGGHHRSH
+67 
-75 SITNAAATSFV
+75 
-86 NLLDGFTARVSTAVS
+86 
-101 VASSSSGGLITGSSQ
+101 
-116 SGSTNSLASLGTTA
+116 
-130 NAFYSSIGSA
+130 
-140 LNSITSP
+140 
-147 IQAAAAAA
+147 AAAAAA

-174 SSPTSGTPPHS
+174 SSPTSGTPPHG
-185 LALQGGHHHNHDND
+185 LDVDEGD
-199 DIEDDDDDEEECDDG
+199 DECDDC
-214 DEEDDDDAIDNDRHI
+214 EEDEDDPVDNDGHI
-229 AAPTPSKTWAENKQV
+229 AAPTPNKSWAENKQV
-244 VQEVRKQLTHLSTM
+244 VQEIRKKMCHLSSM
-258 VPTNVQFRNL
+258 VPTNVQFRHL
-268 SDGRCRI
+268 SDGRARC
-275 YFLSTP
+275 YFLGTP
-281 PQTWETTLLFAD
+281 PQSWETTLLFAD
-293 INLPQLQSQPQQ
+293 INLTQS
-305 QQHSHP
+305 
-311 HQHHLP
+311 
-317 HHYQH
+317 
-322 PEEQQQQRLLLQ
+322 EEQQLLVQRLEGIAS
-334 RVDGATAGSPTE
+334 DEWSPTMNAGSPTS
-346 RSGPS
+346 SGHQP
-351 SPMPVELAFYFK
+351 AFLFNAL
-363 PRVNWHPLLKQPIPS
+363 PRPRLPWSPLLQQPIQS
-378 SSAHSNVSSSSTS
+378 SGGS
-391 GGSASPYAREFQLL
+391 GGSGSASPYAREYQLL
-405 QERKRLATWG
+405 QERKRLSTWG
-415 ITSYEL
+415 ITCYEL
-421 HKPSGKLIFP
+421 HKPSGKLVFP
-431 CLNDLYQCLDT
+431 CFNDLYQCLDT

-451 SQLRTSPQW
+451 TQLRTCPQW
-460 SALDP
+460 TALDP
-465 QICPQNSDLIA
+465 QICPQNSDMIA

-482 IWVTHTLSGYEK
+482 LFVTHTLSGHEK
-494 RLTNTSN
+494 RLTYTSTG
-501 ERRSSYAEYA
+501 RHSYVDDA

-528 QGYWWQPHSDDGIYR
+528 QGFWWQPHSNDGIYR
-543 IVYEEVDETD
+543 IVYEEVDESE
-553 VSIYTFPSSTA
+553 VSVYTFPSSTA
-564 QHGEV
+564 VHGRV

-576 TGSTNAKSKLKMVQ
+576 TGSPNAKSKLKLVQ
-590 FVLNEALQVSEIYV
+590 FVLNEALQVSEIAI
-604 KDLPYSLIAVFS
+604 KDLPYSLLAVFS

-627 PDANY
+627 PDAKY

-660 SQVSTPTDSIGD
+660 SQVSTPTDSLGD

-677 PYNRTITPL
+677 LYSRTITPL
-686 QVIYTEQQLD
+686 QVIYTERSD
-696 SWINIHDLLYFLEI
+696 SWINVHDMLHFLDL

-721 EETDFRHLYLI
+721 EETGFRHLYLV
-732 TSSLLLT
+732 TASLLLSQ
-739 HANGAG
+739 ANGQPDPGSVG
-745 ASAGDQSAE
+745 AQ
-754 AAGAGGGPSAHQP
+754 PS
-767 GFVEQAAL
+767 FVEQSAL
-775 QPRLINKVAL
+775 QPRILNKVAL

-801 PNQLVYFV
+801 ANKLVYFV

-822 VSLQRPEHIRL
+822 VSLERPEHIRL

-846 DQCQLVLLVYCNIQ
+846 DQCQLMLLVYCNIQ

-868 RVNQTCQ
+868 RVNQTCS

-883 ISLVGYLHEGDKP
+883 ISLVGYLHEGGKP

-903 IFRPQLSSGDIV
+903 IFSPQLPSGDIV

-992 QVELNDQVDAL
+992 QVELTDQVDAL
-1003 RILADQLG
+1003 RSLSDQLG
-1011 YIDMERIAIHG
+1011 YIDMDRVAIHG

-1032 GLIQYPHIFKVAI
+1032 GLVQYPKIFKVAI

-1060 TERYMDLPQ
+1060 TERYMDMPQ
-1069 HNESGYSAGSV
+1069 NNEAGYSAGSV
-1080 LNYVQSFPEE
+1080 LEYVNSFPEE
-1090 DNRLLLIHGLIDEN
+1090 DKRLLLIHGLIDEN
-1104 VHFYHTSRLISALNK
+1104 VHFCHTSRLISALNK
-1119 ANKPYALHV
+1119 ANKPYEVHL

-1149 LAFLQNL
+1149 LSFLQNL

>member
-1 MERSQSTQQPPPP
+1 MESRTQQQPQQQQPQQQPQQQRSRLPSSPSPPLNVNPG
-14 PPMRGGP
+14 GGP
-21 NANSVNNMSDAAAA
+21 NANSN
-35 TTTTMATTSSLAS
+35 SSLMGLEQEQSRGGGGGAAGGPGAS
-48 GATTPPPRSTSSNN
+48 
-62 NNSSG
+62 
-67 GGGHHRSH
+67 GGHHRSH

-101 VASSSSGGLITGSSQ
+101 VAGGT
-116 SGSTNSLASLGTTA
+116 SGSNLSVASTPGSTHSIASLTSMGSLGTTA
-130 NAFYSSIGSA
+130 NALYSSIGSA

-147 IQAAAAAA
+147 ITAAAAAA

-174 SSPTSGTPPHS
+174 SSPTSGSPPH
-185 LALQGGHHHNHDND
+185 GFDGD
-199 DIEDDDDDEEECDDG
+199 DAEDECDDC
-214 DEEDDDDAIDNDRHI
+214 EEDEDDPVDNDGHI
-229 AAPTPSKTWAENKQV
+229 AAPTPSKSWSELKIV
-244 VQEVRKQLTHLSTM
+244 VQEMRKQMCHLSTM
-258 VPTNVQFRNL
+258 VPTNVQFREL
-268 SDGRCRI
+268 SDGRSRC
-275 YFLSTP
+275 YFLGTTP
-281 PQTWETTLLFAD
+281 QGWETTLLYTD
-293 INLPQLQSQPQQ
+293 INLQQ
-305 QQHSHP
+305 T
-311 HQHHLP
+311 
-317 HHYQH
+317 
-322 PEEQQQQRLLLQ
+322 EEQALLVQRAEGNE
-334 RVDGATAGSPTE
+334 VSGSPPL
-346 RSGPS
+346 SVG
-351 SPMPVELAFYFK
+351 SPA
-363 PRVNWHPLLKQPIPS
+363 
-378 SSAHSNVSSSSTS
+378 SSSSQQAFPFGSFRVKPRLTWTPLLQQPIQSS
-391 GGSASPYAREFQLL
+391 GGGGGSGTASPYAREFQLL
-405 QERKRLATWG
+405 LERKRLSTWG
-415 ITSYEL
+415 ITCYEL
-421 HKPSGKLIFP
+421 HKPSGKLVFP
-431 CLNDLYQCLDT
+431 GFNDLYQCLDT

-451 SQLRTSPQW
+451 TQLRTCPQW
-460 SALDP
+460 TALDP
-465 QICPQNSDLIA
+465 QICPQNSDIIA

-482 IWVTHTLSGYEK
+482 LFVTHTLSGHEK
-494 RLTNTSN
+494 RLTFTGNSRN
-501 ERRSSYAEYA
+501 SYTEDA

-528 QGYWWQPHSDDGIYR
+528 QGFWWQPHSDDNIYR
-543 IVYEEVDETD
+543 IVYEEVDESE
-553 VSIYTFPSSTA
+553 VSLYTFPSSTGV
-564 QHGEV
+564 HGRV

-576 TGSTNAKSKLKMVQ
+576 TGSNNAKSKLKLVQ
-590 FVLNEALQVSEIYV
+590 FVLNEALQISEICI
-604 KDLPYSLIAVFS
+604 KDLPYSLLAVFS

-645 DVILIPLD
+645 DVVLIPLD

-677 PYNRTITPL
+677 LCNRTITPL
-686 QVIYTEQQLD
+686 QVIYTEHSD
-696 SWINIHDLLYFLEI
+696 SWINVHDMLHFLEV
-710 TETSVTFLWAS
+710 TESSVTFLWAS
-721 EETDFRHLYLI
+721 EETGFRHLYLV
-732 TSSLLLT
+732 TASLLLS
-739 HANGAG
+739 HANGQTEPG
-745 ASAGDQSAE
+745 SAPAQ
-754 AAGAGGGPSAHQP
+754 PS
-767 GFVEQAAL
+767 FVEQSAL
-775 QPRLINKVAL
+775 QARILNKVAL

-791 VLARNLWVDK
+791 VLSRNLWVDK
-801 PNQLVYFV
+801 ANQLVYFV

-846 DQCQLVLLVYCNIQ
+846 DQCQLMLLVYCNIQ
-860 RLPSCKVM
+860 RLPSCKIM
-868 RVNQTCQ
+868 RVNQTCL

-883 ISLVGYLHEGDKP
+883 ISLVGYLNEGGKP

-903 IFRPQLSSGDIV
+903 IFRPQLPSGDIV

-992 QVELNDQVDAL
+992 QVELTDQVDAL
-1003 RILADQLG
+1003 RILADQEG
-1011 YIDMERIAIHG
+1011 YIDMDRVAIHG

-1032 GLIQYPHIFKVAI
+1032 GLVQYPHIFKVAI
-1045 AGAPVTNWEYYDTGY
+1045 AGAPVTDWGYYDTGY
-1060 TERYMDLPQ
+1060 TERYMNLPQ
-1069 HNESGYSAGSV
+1069 HNESGYAAGSV
-1080 LNYVQSFPEE
+1080 LNYVNSFPEE

-1104 VHFYHTSRLISALNK
+1104 VHFYHTSQLISALNK
-1119 ANKPYALHV
+1119 ANKPYQLHV

-1149 LAFLQNL
+1149 LSFLQNL

>member
-1 MERSQSTQQPPPP
+1 MDNRTQTTQQQQQQQQQQTSRSSPQIVNL
-14 PPMRGGP
+14 GGP
-21 NANSVNNMSDAAAA
+21 NA
-35 TTTTMATTSSLAS
+35 TSSTEANAPPTTDSSSAVSAS
-48 GATTPPPRSTSSNN
+48 GSGSSSSNSNSKRNSGKNKN
-62 NNSSG
+62 NN
-67 GGGHHRSH
+67 GHQRSH

-86 NLLDGFTARVSTAVS
+86 NMFDVFTARVSTAGS
-101 VASSSSGGLITGSSQ
+101 IAINSSSISNAMERSYSAASTPSSTHSGIGGIGAGSIA
-116 SGSTNSLASLGTTA
+116 SLTSMGSLGTTA

-147 IQAAAAAA
+147 ITAAAAAA
-155 TATTTEVVVAAA
+155 TATTTEAVVAAA
-167 SVITNHL
+167 SAITNHL
-174 SSPTSGTPPHS
+174 SSPTSGTPPHG
-185 LALQGGHHHNHDND
+185 LGLND
-199 DIEDDDDDEEECDDG
+199 EDCDDN
-214 DEEDDDDAIDNDRHI
+214 DEEDEDDAVDNDGHI
-229 AAPTPSKTWAENKQV
+229 AAPTPSKSWSEIKGF
-244 VQEVRKQLTHLSTM
+244 VQEIRKDLSNLSTM
-258 VPTNVQFRNL
+258 VPTNVQFRHL
-268 SDGRCRI
+268 SDGRARC

-281 PQTWETTLLFAD
+281 PQTWEPTLLFTD
-293 INLPQLQSQPQQ
+293 INLRQHDDQQLRLQKIGGVGGGGGGGIDLESANVGSPNSGGGASSPTINLPTFHFGVQPK
-305 QQHSHP
+305 S
-311 HQHHLP
+311 
-317 HHYQH
+317 
-322 PEEQQQQRLLLQ
+322 RLAWQPLLQ
-334 RVDGATAGSPTE
+334 
-346 RSGPS
+346 
-351 SPMPVELAFYFK
+351 
-363 PRVNWHPLLKQPIPS
+363 QPIPS
-378 SSAHSNVSSSSTS
+378 SHVGSGV
-391 GGSASPYAREFQLL
+391 GGSSGSACPYAREFQLL
-405 QERKRLATWG
+405 QERKRLPTWG

-421 HKPSGKLIFP
+421 HKPSGKLVFP
-431 CLNDLYQCLDT
+431 CFNDLYQCLDT

-451 SQLRTSPQW
+451 TQLRTCPEW

-482 IWVTHTLSGYEK
+482 IWVTHTLSGNEK
-494 RLTNTSN
+494 RLTYTRSG
-501 ERRSSYAEYA
+501 RRTYADDA

-528 QGYWWQPHSDDGIYR
+528 QGYWWQPHSDDGIFR

-553 VSIYTFPSSTA
+553 VSLYTFPSSTA
-564 QHGEV
+564 VPGEV

-576 TGSTNAKSKLKMVQ
+576 SGTPNAKSKLKLVQ
-590 FVLNEALQVSEIYV
+590 FVLNEALQISEVSI
-604 KDLPYSLIAVFS
+604 KDLPYSMLAVFP

-627 PDANY
+627 PDAKY
-632 VWVQGLD
+632 VWLQGLD

-645 DVILIPLD
+645 DVMLIPLD

-677 PYNRTITPL
+677 PYNRTISPL
-686 QVIYTEQQLD
+686 QVIYTEQSE
-696 SWINIHDLLYFLEI
+696 SWINVHDMLYFLEMSDMNDM
-710 TETSVTFLWAS
+710 SVTYVWAS
-721 EETDFRHLYLI
+721 EETGFRHLYLV
-732 TSSLLLT
+732 TSSLLLN
-739 HANGAG
+739 HVNGCQTDAT
-745 ASAGDQSAE
+745 
-754 AAGAGGGPSAHQP
+754 AAAAAVQQHPS
-767 GFVEQAAL
+767 FVEAAAL
-775 QPRLINKVAL
+775 QPRIVNKVAL

-801 PNQLVYFV
+801 ANQLVYFV

-822 VSLQRPEHIRL
+822 VSLRRPEHIRL

-846 DQCQLVLLVYCNIQ
+846 DQCQLMLLVYCNIQ

-868 RVNQTCQ
+868 RVAQTCQ

-883 ISLVGYLHEGDKP
+883 ISLVGFLHEGGKP

-903 IFRPQLSSGDIV
+903 IFRPQLPSGDIV

-921 PHNFEL
+921 PHNFQL

-968 ICIDSRGSRHRGKR
+968 ICIDSRGSRHRGIR

-992 QVELNDQVDAL
+992 QVELTDQVDSL
-1003 RILADQLG
+1003 RILSDQLG
-1011 YIDMERIAIHG
+1011 YIDMERVAIHG

-1032 GLIQYPHIFKVAI
+1032 GLVQYPEIFKVAI
-1045 AGAPVTNWEYYDTGY
+1045 AGAPVTNWEFYDTGY

-1069 HNESGYSAGSV
+1069 FNEAGYTAGSV
-1080 LNYVQSFPEE
+1080 LNYVHAFPEE

-1119 ANKPYALHV
+1119 ANKPYALHL

-1149 LAFLQNL
+1149 LSFLQNL

>member
-1 MERSQSTQQPPPP
+1 MESTGSRAQSAQQQRNRLASSPSPPLNVNLG
-14 PPMRGGP
+14 GGP
-21 NANSVNNMSDAAAA
+21 NANSTSTMYIESDAL
-35 TTTTMATTSSLAS
+35 SHHHQQQQQQSH
-48 GATTPPPRSTSSNN
+48 GRNN
-62 NNSSG
+62 NNS
-67 GGGHHRSH
+67 GHHRSH

-86 NLLDGFTARVSTAVS
+86 NLLDGFTSRVSTAVS
-101 VASSSSGGLITGSSQ
+101 VAGGTSSMSLMSSQ
-116 SGSTNSLASLGTTA
+116 SASSTPGSTHSIASLTSMGSLGTTA
-130 NAFYSSIGSA
+130 NALYSSIGSA

-174 SSPTSGTPPHS
+174 SSPTSGTPPHG
-185 LALQGGHHHNHDND
+185 LGG
-199 DIEDDDDDEEECDDG
+199 DDDEDCDDC
-214 DEEDDDDAIDNDRHI
+214 EEDEDDAVDNDGHI
-229 AAPTPSKTWAENKQV
+229 AAPTPSKSWAENKII
-244 VQEVRKQLTHLSTM
+244 VQEMRKKLSPLSSM
-258 VPTNVQFRNL
+258 VPTNVQFRHL
-268 SDGRCRI
+268 SDGRARC
-275 YFLSTP
+275 YFVGSP
-281 PQTWETTLLFAD
+281 PQNWETTLLFAD
-293 INLPQLQSQPQQ
+293 INMQQ
-305 QQHSHP
+305 Q
-311 HQHHLP
+311 
-317 HHYQH
+317 
-322 PEEQQQQRLLLQ
+322 EEQQLLIQRQ
-334 RVDGATAGSPTE
+334 DGDSGVGISTTSTGSPTG
-346 RSGPS
+346 GPS
-351 SPMPVELAFYFK
+351 QSSFHFGPLHRPKLSW
-363 PRVNWHPLLKQPIPS
+363 NPLLQQPIPS
-378 SSAHSNVSSSSTS
+378 AHVSSTSTSTS
-391 GGSASPYAREFQLL
+391 GGSSCPYAREFQLL
-405 QERKRLATWG
+405 QERKRLSTWG
-415 ITSYEL
+415 ITCYEL
-421 HKPSGKLIFP
+421 HKPSGKLVFP
-431 CLNDLYQCLDT
+431 CFNDLYQCLDT

-451 SQLRTSPQW
+451 TQLRTCPQW
-460 SALDP
+460 TALDP
-465 QICPQNSDLIA
+465 QICPQNSDMIA

-482 IWVTHTLSGYEK
+482 LFVTHTLSGHEK
-494 RLTNTSN
+494 RLTYTSSG
-501 ERRSSYAEYA
+501 RHSYPDDA

-528 QGYWWQPHSDDGIYR
+528 QGFWWQPHSDDGIYR
-543 IVYEEVDETD
+543 IVYEEVDETE
-553 VSIYTFPSSTA
+553 VSLYTFPSSTA
-564 QHGEV
+564 VQGRV

-576 TGSTNAKSKLKMVQ
+576 TGSTNAKSKLKLVQ
-590 FVLNEALQVSEIYV
+590 FVLNESLQISEICI
-604 KDLPYSLIAVFS
+604 KDLPYSLLAVFS

-645 DVILIPLD
+645 DLFLIPLD

-677 PYNRTITPL
+677 LYSRTITPL
-686 QVIYTEQQLD
+686 QVIYTEQSE
-696 SWINIHDLLYFLEI
+696 SWINVHDMLYILEVSD
-710 TETSVTFLWAS
+710 TSVTYVWAS
-721 EETDFRHLYLI
+721 EETGFRHLYLV
-732 TSSLLLT
+732 TSSLVLT
-739 HANGAG
+739 NANGQSDAG
-745 ASAGDQSAE
+745 T
-754 AAGAGGGPSAHQP
+754 PSAPQQQQP
-767 GFVEQAAL
+767 SFVEQSAL
-775 QPRLINKVAL
+775 QPRIINKVAL

-791 VLARNLWVDK
+791 VLARNIWVDK

-846 DQCQLVLLVYCNIQ
+846 DECSLMLLVYCNIQ

-883 ISLVGYLHEGDKP
+883 ISLMGYLHEGGKP

-903 IFRPQLSSGDIV
+903 IFRPQLPSGDIV
-915 YAMVFK
+915 YAMVYK
-921 PHNFEL
+921 PHNFEM

-992 QVELNDQVDAL
+992 QVELPDQVDAL

-1011 YIDMERIAIHG
+1011 YIDMERVAIHG

-1032 GLIQYPHIFKVAI
+1032 GLVQFPQIFKVAI
-1045 AGAPVTNWEYYDTGY
+1045 AGAPVTDWKYYDTGY
-1060 TERYMDLPQ
+1060 TERYMDLPHQ
-1069 HNESGYSAGSV
+1069 NEAGYAAGSV
-1080 LNYVQSFPEE
+1080 LNYINSFPEE
-1090 DNRLLLIHGLIDEN
+1090 ENRLLLIHGLIDEN
-1104 VHFYHTSRLISALNK
+1104 VHFHHTSRLISALNK
-1119 ANKPYALHV
+1119 ANKPYSLHL

-1149 LAFLQNL
+1149 LSFLQNL

>member
-1 MERSQSTQQPPPP
+1 MESRTQVNQSNQQQQQQQQRNRLPSSPSPPLSVSLT
-14 PPMRGGP
+14 GGP
-21 NANSVNNMSDAAAA
+21 NANTTLMGLEQDAVP
-35 TTTTMATTSSLAS
+35 SSQL
-48 GATTPPPRSTSSNN
+48 GRNN
-62 NNSSG
+62 NN

-75 SITNAAATSFV
+75 SITNAATTSFA
-86 NLLDGFTARVSTAVS
+86 NLLDGFTARVSTA
-101 VASSSSGGLITGSSQ
+101 
-116 SGSTNSLASLGTTA
+116 
-130 NAFYSSIGSA
+130 
-140 LNSITSP
+140 
-147 IQAAAAAA
+147 AAAAAA

-174 SSPTSGTPPHS
+174 SSPTSGTPPHG
-185 LALQGGHHHNHDND
+185 LDADEGD
-199 DIEDDDDDEEECDDG
+199 DECDDC
-214 DEEDDDDAIDNDRHI
+214 EEDEDDPVDNDGHI
-229 AAPTPSKTWAENKQV
+229 AAPTPNKSWAENKQV
-244 VQEVRKQLTHLSTM
+244 VQEIRKKMCNLSSM
-258 VPTNVQFRNL
+258 VPTNVQFRHL
-268 SDGRCRI
+268 SDGRARC
-275 YFLSTP
+275 YFLGTP
-281 PQTWETTLLFAD
+281 PQSWETTLLFAD
-293 INLPQLQSQPQQ
+293 INLTQSEGQQL
-305 QQHSHP
+305 
-311 HQHHLP
+311 LV
-317 HHYQH
+317 
-322 PEEQQQQRLLLQ
+322 QRLEGIASDEWSPTLN
-334 RVDGATAGSPTE
+334 AGSPTS
-346 RSGPS
+346 SGQQP
-351 SPMPVELAFYFK
+351 AFLFNSL
-363 PRVNWHPLLKQPIPS
+363 PRPRLPWSPLLQQPIQS
-378 SSAHSNVSSSSTS
+378 SGGGGGS
-391 GGSASPYAREFQLL
+391 GSASPYAREFQLL
-405 QERKRLATWG
+405 QERKRLSAWG

-421 HKPSGKLIFP
+421 HKPSGKLVFP
-431 CLNDLYQCLDT
+431 CFNDLYQCLDT

-451 SQLRTSPQW
+451 TQLRTCPQW
-460 SALDP
+460 TAVDP
-465 QICPQNSDLIA
+465 QICPQNSDMIA
-476 YISDCD
+476 YICGCD
-482 IWVTHTLSGYEK
+482 LFVTHTLSGHEK
-494 RLTNTSN
+494 RLTYTSTG
-501 ERRSSYAEYA
+501 RHSYVDDA

-528 QGYWWQPHSDDGIYR
+528 QGFWWQPHSNDGIYR
-543 IVYEEVDETD
+543 IVYEEVDESE
-553 VSIYTFPSSTA
+553 VSVYTFPSSTA
-564 QHGEV
+564 VHGRV

-576 TGSTNAKSKLKMVQ
+576 TGSPNAKSKLKLVQ
-590 FVLNEALQVSEIYV
+590 FVLNEALQVSEIAI
-604 KDLPYSLIAVFS
+604 KDLPYSLLAVFS

-627 PDANY
+627 PDAKY

-677 PYNRTITPL
+677 LYSRTITQL
-686 QVIYTEQQLD
+686 QVIYTERSD
-696 SWINIHDLLYFLEI
+696 SWINVHDMLHFLDL
-710 TETSVTFLWAS
+710 TDTSVTFLWAS
-721 EETDFRHLYLI
+721 EETGFRHLYLV
-732 TSSLLLT
+732 TASLLLSQ
-739 HANGAG
+739 ANGQPDPGSAG
-745 ASAGDQSAE
+745 AQ
-754 AAGAGGGPSAHQP
+754 PS
-767 GFVEQAAL
+767 FVEQSAL
-775 QPRLINKVAL
+775 QPRILNKVAL

-801 PNQLVYFV
+801 ANKLVYFV

-822 VSLQRPEHIRL
+822 VSLERPEHIRL

-846 DQCQLVLLVYCNIQ
+846 DQCQLMLLVYCNIQ

-868 RVNQTCQ
+868 RVNQTCS

-883 ISLVGYLHEGDKP
+883 ISLVGYLHEGGKP

-903 IFRPQLSSGDIV
+903 IFSPQLPSGDIV

-992 QVELNDQVDAL
+992 QVELTDQVDAL
-1003 RILADQLG
+1003 RSLSDQLG
-1011 YIDMERIAIHG
+1011 YIDMDRVAIHG

-1032 GLIQYPHIFKVAI
+1032 GLVQYPKIFKVAI

-1060 TERYMDLPQ
+1060 TERYMDMPQ
-1069 HNESGYSAGSV
+1069 NNEAGYSAGSV
-1080 LNYVQSFPEE
+1080 LEYVNSFPEE
-1090 DNRLLLIHGLIDEN
+1090 DKRLLLIHGLIDEN
-1104 VHFYHTSRLISALNK
+1104 VHFCHTSRLISALNK
-1119 ANKPYALHV
+1119 ANKPYEVHL

-1149 LAFLQNL
+1149 LSFLQNL

>member
-1 MERSQSTQQPPPP
+1 MESRTQMNQSNQQQQQQRNRLPSSPSPPLSVVSLT
-14 PPMRGGP
+14 GGP
-21 NANSVNNMSDAAAA
+21 NANTTLMGLEHDAVP
-35 TTTTMATTSSLAS
+35 SSQL
-48 GATTPPPRSTSSNN
+48 GRNN
-62 NNSSG
+62 NN

-75 SITNAAATSFV
+75 SITNAATTSLA
-86 NLLDGFTARVSTAVS
+86 NLLDGFTARVSTA
-101 VASSSSGGLITGSSQ
+101 
-116 SGSTNSLASLGTTA
+116 
-130 NAFYSSIGSA
+130 
-140 LNSITSP
+140 
-147 IQAAAAAA
+147 AAAAAA

-174 SSPTSGTPPHS
+174 SSPTSGTPPHG
-185 LALQGGHHHNHDND
+185 LDVDEGD
-199 DIEDDDDDEEECDDG
+199 DECDDC
-214 DEEDDDDAIDNDRHI
+214 EEDEDDPVDNDGHI
-229 AAPTPSKTWAENKQV
+229 AAPTPNKSWAENKQV
-244 VQEVRKQLTHLSTM
+244 VQEIRKKMCNLSSM
-258 VPTNVQFRNL
+258 VPTNVQFRHL
-268 SDGRCRI
+268 SDGRARC
-275 YFLSTP
+275 YFLGTP
-281 PQTWETTLLFAD
+281 PQSWETTLLFAD
-293 INLPQLQSQPQQ
+293 INLTQS
-305 QQHSHP
+305 
-311 HQHHLP
+311 
-317 HHYQH
+317 
-322 PEEQQQQRLLLQ
+322 EEQQLLVQRLEGIAS
-334 RVDGATAGSPTE
+334 DEWSPTMNAGSPTS
-346 RSGPS
+346 SGHQP
-351 SPMPVELAFYFK
+351 AFLFNSL
-363 PRVNWHPLLKQPIPS
+363 PRPRLPWSPLLQQPIQS
-378 SSAHSNVSSSSTS
+378 SGGS
-391 GGSASPYAREFQLL
+391 GGSGSASPYAREYQLL
-405 QERKRLATWG
+405 QERKRLSTWG

-421 HKPSGKLIFP
+421 HKPSGKLVFP
-431 CLNDLYQCLDT
+431 CFNDLYQCLDT

-451 SQLRTSPQW
+451 TQLRTCPQW
-460 SALDP
+460 TALDP
-465 QICPQNSDLIA
+465 QICPQNSDMIA

-482 IWVTHTLSGYEK
+482 LFVTHTLSGHEK
-494 RLTNTSN
+494 RLTYTSTG
-501 ERRSSYAEYA
+501 RHSYVDDA

-528 QGYWWQPHSDDGIYR
+528 QGFWWQPHSNDGIYR
-543 IVYEEVDETD
+543 IVYEEVDESE
-553 VSIYTFPSSTA
+553 VSVYTFPSSTA
-564 QHGEV
+564 MHGRV

-576 TGSTNAKSKLKMVQ
+576 TGSPNAKSKLKLVQ
-590 FVLNEALQVSEIYV
+590 FVLNEALQVSEIAI
-604 KDLPYSLIAVFS
+604 KDLPYSLLAVFS

-627 PDANY
+627 PDAKY

-677 PYNRTITPL
+677 LYSRTITPL
-686 QVIYTEQQLD
+686 QVIYTERSD
-696 SWINIHDLLYFLEI
+696 SWINVHDMLHFLDL

-721 EETDFRHLYLI
+721 EETGFRHLYLV
-732 TSSLLLT
+732 TASLLLSQ
-739 HANGAG
+739 ANGQPDPGSVG
-745 ASAGDQSAE
+745 AQ
-754 AAGAGGGPSAHQP
+754 PS
-767 GFVEQAAL
+767 FVDLSAL
-775 QPRLINKVAL
+775 QPRILNKVAL

-801 PNQLVYFV
+801 ANKLVYFV

-822 VSLQRPEHIRL
+822 VSLERPEHIRL

-846 DQCQLVLLVYCNIQ
+846 DHFNDLFPIFSQQCKLMLLVYCNIQ

-868 RVNQTCQ
+868 RVNQTCS

-883 ISLVGYLHEGDKP
+883 ISLVGYLHEGGKP

-903 IFRPQLSSGDIV
+903 IFSPQLPSGDIV

-992 QVELNDQVDAL
+992 QVELTDQVDAL
-1003 RILADQLG
+1003 RSLSDQLG
-1011 YIDMERIAIHG
+1011 YIDMDRVAIHG

-1032 GLIQYPHIFKVAI
+1032 GLVQYPKIFKVAI

-1060 TERYMDLPQ
+1060 TERYMDMPQ
-1069 HNESGYSAGSV
+1069 NNEAGYSAGSV
-1080 LNYVQSFPEE
+1080 LEYVNSFPEE
-1090 DNRLLLIHGLIDEN
+1090 DKRLLLIHGLIDEN
-1104 VHFYHTSRLISALNK
+1104 VHFCHTSRLISALNK
-1119 ANKPYALHV
+1119 ANKPYEVHL

-1149 LAFLQNL
+1149 LSFLQNL

>member
-1 MERSQSTQQPPPP
+1 MDSRIQTTQQQQTSRSSPLVVNL
-14 PPMRGGP
+14 GGP
-21 NANSVNNMSDAAAA
+21 NANSSTEASAPS
-35 TTTTMATTSSLAS
+35 TTDSS
-48 GATTPPPRSTSSNN
+48 GAAGGSSNN
-62 NNSSG
+62 KRNSKNKNNN
-67 GGGHHRSH
+67 GHQRSH

-86 NLLDGFTARVSTAVS
+86 NLFDGFTSRVSTAVS
-101 VASSSSGGLITGSSQ
+101 VTSSINSTAMERSHSAASTPSSTHSGIGVGVGGGIGAGSAI
-116 SGSTNSLASLGTTA
+116 NSL
-130 NAFYSSIGSA
+130 
-140 LNSITSP
+140 TSP
-147 IQAAAAAA
+147 ITAAAAAA

-167 SVITNHL
+167 SAITNHL
-174 SSPTSGTPPHS
+174 SSPTGGSTPPHLLS
-185 LALQGGHHHNHDND
+185 NNDEDCDDN
-199 DIEDDDDDEEECDDG
+199 DEEED
-214 DEEDDDDAIDNDRHI
+214 EDDAVDNDGHM
-229 AAPTPSKTWAENKQV
+229 AAPTPSKSWAEIKCF
-244 VQEVRKQLTHLSTM
+244 VQEIRKELSNLSTM
-258 VPTNVQFRNL
+258 VPTNVQFRHL
-268 SDGRCRI
+268 SDGRARC

-281 PQTWETTLLFAD
+281 PHTWETTLLFAD
-293 INLPQLQSQPQQ
+293 INLRQHDEQQLHQQ
-305 QQHSHP
+305 QQLGGGDIEAVNVGSP
-311 HQHHLP
+311 SGGVASPTINLP
-317 HHYQH
+317 TFHFGA
-322 PEEQQQQRLLLQ
+322 PPKPRLTWQSLLQ
-334 RVDGATAGSPTE
+334 
-346 RSGPS
+346 
-351 SPMPVELAFYFK
+351 
-363 PRVNWHPLLKQPIPS
+363 QPIPS
-378 SSAHSNVSSSSTS
+378 THVSVSTVS
-391 GGSASPYAREFQLL
+391 GNGSACPYAREFQLL
-405 QERKRLATWG
+405 QERKRLPTWG

-421 HKPSGKLIFP
+421 HKPSGKLVFP
-431 CLNDLYQCLDT
+431 CFNDLYQCLDT

-451 SQLRTSPQW
+451 TQLRTCPEW
-460 SALDP
+460 TALDP

-476 YISDCD
+476 HISDCD
-482 IWVTHTLSGYEK
+482 IWVTHTLSGHEK
-494 RLTNTSN
+494 RLTYTRSG
-501 ERRSSYAEYA
+501 RRTFADDA

-528 QGYWWQPHSDDGIYR
+528 QGYWWQPHSDDGVYR

-553 VSIYTFPSSTA
+553 VSLYTFPSSTA
-564 QHGEV
+564 VPGEV

-576 TGSTNAKSKLKMVQ
+576 SGTPNAKSKLKLVQ
-590 FVLNEALQVSEIYV
+590 FVLNEALLITEISI
-604 KDLPYSLIAVFS
+604 KDLPYSLSAVFP

-632 VWVQGLD
+632 VWLQGLN

-645 DVILIPLD
+645 DVMLIPLD

-686 QVIYTEQQLD
+686 QVIYTEQSE
-696 SWINIHDLLYFLEI
+696 SWINVHDMLYFLELNDL
-710 TETSVTFLWAS
+710 TVTYLWAS
-721 EETDFRHLYLI
+721 EETGFRHLYLV

-739 HANGAG
+739 HVNGCQTDAI
-745 ASAGDQSAE
+745 
-754 AAGAGGGPSAHQP
+754 AALAAAQHPS
-767 GFVEQAAL
+767 FVEAAAL
-775 QPRLINKVAL
+775 QPRIVNKVAL

-801 PNQLVYFV
+801 ANQLVYFV

-846 DQCQLVLLVYCNIQ
+846 DQCQLMLLVYCNIQ

-868 RVNQTCQ
+868 RVTQTCQ

-883 ISLVGYLHEGDKP
+883 ISLVGFLHEGGKP

-903 IFRPQLSSGDIV
+903 IFRPQLPTGEVV

-921 PHNFEL
+921 PHNFQL

-968 ICIDSRGSRHRGKR
+968 ICIDSRGSRHRGIR

-992 QVELNDQVDAL
+992 QVELTDQVDAL
-1003 RILADQLG
+1003 RILSDQLG
-1011 YIDMERIAIHG
+1011 YIDMERVAIHG

-1032 GLIQYPHIFKVAI
+1032 GLVQFPEIFKVAI

-1060 TERYMDLPQ
+1060 TERYMDLPKS
-1069 HNESGYSAGSV
+1069 NEAGYTAGSV
-1080 LNYVQSFPEE
+1080 LNYVHAFPDE

-1104 VHFYHTSRLISALNK
+1104 VHFNHTSRLISALNK
-1119 ANKPYALHV
+1119 ANKPYALHL

-1149 LAFLQNL
+1149 LSFLQNL

>member
-1 MERSQSTQQPPPP
+1 MDSRTQTTQQQQQQQQQQTSRSSPLVVNL
-14 PPMRGGP
+14 GGP
-21 NANSVNNMSDAAAA
+21 NANSSTEASAPP
-35 TTTTMATTSSLAS
+35 TTDSS
-48 GATTPPPRSTSSNN
+48 GAAGGSSSSSNSKRNSKNKN
-62 NNSSG
+62 NN
-67 GGGHHRSH
+67 GHQRSH

-86 NLLDGFTARVSTAVS
+86 NLFDGFTSRVSTAVS
-101 VASSSSGGLITGSSQ
+101 VTSSINSTAMERSHSAASTPSSTHSGIGVGGGIGAGSAI
-116 SGSTNSLASLGTTA
+116 NSL
-130 NAFYSSIGSA
+130 
-140 LNSITSP
+140 TSP
-147 IQAAAAAA
+147 ITAAAAAA

-167 SVITNHL
+167 SAITNHL
-174 SSPTSGTPPHS
+174 SSPTGGSTPPH
-185 LALQGGHHHNHDND
+185 LLGNNDEDCDDN
-199 DIEDDDDDEEECDDG
+199 DEEED
-214 DEEDDDDAIDNDRHI
+214 EDDAVDNDGHM
-229 AAPTPSKTWAENKQV
+229 AAPTPSKSWAEIKCF
-244 VQEVRKQLTHLSTM
+244 VQEIRKELSNLSTM
-258 VPTNVQFRNL
+258 VPTNVQFRHL
-268 SDGRCRI
+268 SDGRARC

-281 PQTWETTLLFAD
+281 PHTWETTLLFAD
-293 INLPQLQSQPQQ
+293 INLRQHDEQQLHHQQ
-305 QQHSHP
+305 QQ
-311 HQHHLP
+311 LGGGDI
-317 HHYQH
+317 
-322 PEEQQQQRLLLQ
+322 EQ
-334 RVDGATAGSPTE
+334 VNAGSP
-346 RSGPS
+346 SGGVA
-351 SPMPVELAFYFK
+351 SPTINLPTFHFGAPPK
-363 PRVNWHPLLKQPIPS
+363 PRLTWQSLLQQPIPS
-378 SSAHSNVSSSSTS
+378 THVSVTAVS
-391 GGSASPYAREFQLL
+391 GNGNACPYAREFQLL
-405 QERKRLATWG
+405 QERKRLPTWG

-421 HKPSGKLIFP
+421 HKPSGKLVFP
-431 CLNDLYQCLDT
+431 CFNDLYQCLDT

-451 SQLRTSPQW
+451 TQLRTCPEW
-460 SALDP
+460 TALDP

-476 YISDCD
+476 HISDCD
-482 IWVTHTLSGYEK
+482 IWVTHTLSGHEK
-494 RLTNTSN
+494 RLTYTRSG
-501 ERRSSYAEYA
+501 RRTFADDA

-553 VSIYTFPSSTA
+553 VSLYTFPSSTA
-564 QHGEV
+564 VPGEV

-576 TGSTNAKSKLKMVQ
+576 SGTPNAKSKLKLVQ
-590 FVLNEALQVSEIYV
+590 FVLNEALLISEISI
-604 KDLPYSLIAVFS
+604 KDLPYSLSAVFP

-632 VWVQGLD
+632 VWLQGLN

-645 DVILIPLD
+645 DVMLIPLD

-686 QVIYTEQQLD
+686 QVIYTEQSE
-696 SWINIHDLLYFLEI
+696 SWINVHDMLYFLELNDM
-710 TETSVTFLWAS
+710 TVTYLWAS
-721 EETDFRHLYLI
+721 EETGFRHLYLV

-739 HANGAG
+739 HVNGCQTDAV
-745 ASAGDQSAE
+745 
-754 AAGAGGGPSAHQP
+754 AALAAAQHPS
-767 GFVEQAAL
+767 FVEAAAL
-775 QPRLINKVAL
+775 QPRIVNKVAL

-801 PNQLVYFV
+801 ANQLVYFV

-846 DQCQLVLLVYCNIQ
+846 DQCQLMLLVYCNIQ

-868 RVNQTCQ
+868 RVTQTCQ

-883 ISLVGYLHEGDKP
+883 ISLVGFLHEGGKP

-903 IFRPQLSSGDIV
+903 IFRPQLPTGEVV

-921 PHNFEL
+921 PHNFQL

-968 ICIDSRGSRHRGKR
+968 ICIDSRGSRHRGIQ

-992 QVELNDQVDAL
+992 QVELTDQVDAL
-1003 RILADQLG
+1003 RILSDQLG
-1011 YIDMERIAIHG
+1011 YIDMERVAIHG

-1032 GLIQYPHIFKVAI
+1032 GLVQFPEIFKVAI

-1060 TERYMDLPQ
+1060 TERYMDLPKS
-1069 HNESGYSAGSV
+1069 NEAGYTAGSV
-1080 LNYVQSFPEE
+1080 LNYVHAFPDE

-1104 VHFYHTSRLISALNK
+1104 VHFNHTSRLISALNK
-1119 ANKPYALHV
+1119 ANKPYALHL

-1149 LAFLQNL
+1149 LSFLQNL

>member
-1 MERSQSTQQPPPP
+1 MDNNIIRTQATQQQQPQQTSRSSPLSVVNL
-14 PPMRGGP
+14 GGP
-21 NANSVNNMSDAAAA
+21 NATGSAAGVLLAGE
-35 TTTTMATTSSLAS
+35 TTTTDTISTTGS
-48 GATTPPPRSTSSNN
+48 GSSNN
-62 NNSSG
+62 NNNNSSNKRISG
-67 GGGHHRSH
+67 KNNSGHQRSH

-86 NLLDGFTARVSTAVS
+86 NLLDGFTSRVSTAVS
-101 VASSSSGGLITGSSQ
+101 VANSSSSAMERSHSAASTPSSTHSGVGLSGIGVGGVGGIGAGSIA
-116 SGSTNSLASLGTTA
+116 SLTSMGSLGTTA

-140 LNSITSP
+140 LNSLTSP
-147 IQAAAAAA
+147 ITAAAAAA

-167 SVITNHL
+167 SAITNHL
-174 SSPTSGTPPHS
+174 SSPTSGTPPHG
-185 LALQGGHHHNHDND
+185 LGGGND
-199 DIEDDDDDEEECDDG
+199 CEDCDDG
-214 DEEDDDDAIDNDRHI
+214 DEEDEDDAVDNDGHI
-229 AAPTPSKTWAENKQV
+229 AAPTPSKTWAENKSF
-244 VQEVRKQLTHLSTM
+244 VQEIRKDLSNLSTM
-258 VPTNVQFRNL
+258 VPTNVQFRHL
-268 SDGRCRI
+268 SDGRARC

-281 PQTWETTLLFAD
+281 PHTWETTLIYTD
-293 INLPQLQSQPQQ
+293 INLMQQ
-305 QQHSHP
+305 D
-311 HQHHLP
+311 
-317 HHYQH
+317 
-322 PEEQQQQRLLLQ
+322 EQQLLLQ
-334 RVDGATAGSPTE
+334 QLGGDIEQSNVGSP
-346 RSGPS
+346 RSGGT
-351 SPMPVELAFYFK
+351 SPTINMPTFHFGAQPK
-363 PRVNWHPLLKQPIPS
+363 PMLDWQPLLQQPIPS
-378 SSAHSNVSSSSTS
+378 SHVGSGSSC
-391 GGSASPYAREFQLL
+391 PYAKEFQLL
-405 QERKRLATWG
+405 LERKRLPTWG

-421 HKPSGKLIFP
+421 HKPSGKIVFP
-431 CLNDLYQCLDT
+431 CFNDLYQCLDT
-442 GYNSGLLFP
+442 GYNSSLLFP
-451 SQLRTSPQW
+451 TQLRTCPEW

-482 IWVTHTLSGYEK
+482 IWVTHTLSGHEK
-494 RLTNTSN
+494 RLTFTRSG
-501 ERRSSYAEYA
+501 RRTYADDA

-553 VSIYTFPSSTA
+553 VSLYTFPSSTA
-564 QHGEV
+564 VPGEV

-576 TGSTNAKSKLKMVQ
+576 SGTPNAKSKLKLVQ
-590 FVLNEALQVSEIYV
+590 FVLNEALQISEISI
-604 KDLPYSLIAVFS
+604 KDLPYSLLVVFP

-632 VWVQGLD
+632 VWLQGLD

-686 QVIYTEQQLD
+686 QVIYTEQSE
-696 SWINIHDLLYFLEI
+696 SWINVHDMLYFLEI
-710 TETSVTFLWAS
+710 SDISATYVWAS
-721 EETDFRHLYLI
+721 EETGFRHLYLV
-732 TSSLLLT
+732 TSSLLLS
-739 HANGAG
+739 HVNGCQTDG
-745 ASAGDQSAE
+745 SAMTAQQA
-754 AAGAGGGPSAHQP
+754 QP
-767 GFVEQAAL
+767 NFVEPSAL
-775 QPRLINKVAL
+775 QPRIVNKVAL

-846 DQCQLVLLVYCNIQ
+846 DQCQLMLLVYCNIQ

-868 RVNQTCQ
+868 RLAQTCQ

-883 ISLVGYLHEGDKP
+883 ISLVGFLHEGGKP

-903 IFRPQLSSGDIV
+903 IFRPQLPSGEIV
-915 YAMVFK
+915 YGMVFK
-921 PHNFEL
+921 PHNFQL

-968 ICIDSRGSRHRGKR
+968 ICIDSRGSRHRGIR

-992 QVELNDQVDAL
+992 QVELTDQVDAL
-1003 RILADQLG
+1003 RILSDQLG
-1011 YIDMERIAIHG
+1011 YIDMDRVAIHG

-1032 GLIQYPHIFKVAI
+1032 GLVQYPEIFKVAI
-1045 AGAPVTNWEYYDTGY
+1045 AGAPVTNWEFYDTGY

-1069 HNESGYSAGSV
+1069 FNEAGYTAGSV
-1080 LNYVQSFPEE
+1080 LNYVHSFPEE

-1119 ANKPYALHV
+1119 ANKPYSLHL

-1149 LAFLQNL
+1149 LSFLQNL

>member
-1 MERSQSTQQPPPP
+1 MDSRTQTTQQQQQQQQQQTSRSSPLAVNL
-14 PPMRGGP
+14 GGP
-21 NANSVNNMSDAAAA
+21 NANSSTEASAPP
-35 TTTTMATTSSLAS
+35 TTDNS
-48 GATTPPPRSTSSNN
+48 GAAGGSNSKRSSKNKNN
-62 NNSSG
+62 N
-67 GGGHHRSH
+67 GHQRSH

-86 NLLDGFTARVSTAVS
+86 NLFDGFTSRVSTAVS
-101 VASSSSGGLITGSSQ
+101 VTSSINSTAMDRSHSAASTPSSTHSGIGVGGGIGAGSIA
-116 SGSTNSLASLGTTA
+116 SLTSMGSLGTTA

-140 LNSITSP
+140 INSLTSP
-147 IQAAAAAA
+147 ITAAAAAA

-167 SVITNHL
+167 SAITNHL
-174 SSPTSGTPPHS
+174 SSPTGGSTPPH
-185 LALQGGHHHNHDND
+185 LLGNNDEDCDDN
-199 DIEDDDDDEEECDDG
+199 DEEED
-214 DEEDDDDAIDNDRHI
+214 EDDAVDNDGHM
-229 AAPTPSKTWAENKQV
+229 AAPTPSKSWAEIKCF
-244 VQEVRKQLTHLSTM
+244 VQEIRKELSNLSTM
-258 VPTNVQFRNL
+258 VPTNVQFRHL
-268 SDGRCRI
+268 SDGRARC

-281 PQTWETTLLFAD
+281 PHTWETTLLFAD
-293 INLPQLQSQPQQ
+293 INLRQHDEQQLHHQQ
-305 QQHSHP
+305 QQ
-311 HQHHLP
+311 LGGGDI
-317 HHYQH
+317 
-322 PEEQQQQRLLLQ
+322 EA
-334 RVDGATAGSPTE
+334 VNVGSPT
-346 RSGPS
+346 GGVA
-351 SPMPVELAFYFK
+351 SPTINLPTFHFGAPPK
-363 PRVNWHPLLKQPIPS
+363 PRLTWQSLLQQPIPS
-378 SSAHSNVSSSSTS
+378 THVSVTAVS
-391 GGSASPYAREFQLL
+391 GNGNACPYAREFQLL
-405 QERKRLATWG
+405 QERKRLPTWG

-421 HKPSGKLIFP
+421 HKPSGKLVFP
-431 CLNDLYQCLDT
+431 CFNDLYQCLDT

-451 SQLRTSPQW
+451 TQLRTCPEW
-460 SALDP
+460 TALDP

-476 YISDCD
+476 HISDCD
-482 IWVTHTLSGYEK
+482 IWVTHTLSGHEK
-494 RLTNTSN
+494 RLTYTRSG
-501 ERRSSYAEYA
+501 RRTFADDA

-553 VSIYTFPSSTA
+553 VSLYTFPSSTA
-564 QHGEV
+564 VPGEV

-576 TGSTNAKSKLKMVQ
+576 SGTPNAKSKLKLVQ
-590 FVLNEALQVSEIYV
+590 FVLNEALLISEISI
-604 KDLPYSLIAVFS
+604 KDLPYSLSAVFP

-632 VWVQGLD
+632 VWLQGLN

-645 DVILIPLD
+645 DVMLIPLD

-686 QVIYTEQQLD
+686 QVIYTEQSE
-696 SWINIHDLLYFLEI
+696 SWINVHDMLYFLELNDM
-710 TETSVTFLWAS
+710 TVTYLWAS
-721 EETDFRHLYLI
+721 EETGFRHLYLV

-739 HANGAG
+739 HVNGCQTDAV
-745 ASAGDQSAE
+745 
-754 AAGAGGGPSAHQP
+754 AALAAAQHPS
-767 GFVEQAAL
+767 FVEAAAL
-775 QPRLINKVAL
+775 QPRIVNKVAL

-801 PNQLVYFV
+801 ANQLVYFV

-846 DQCQLVLLVYCNIQ
+846 DQCQLMLLVYCNIQ

-868 RVNQTCQ
+868 RVTQTCQ

-883 ISLVGYLHEGDKP
+883 ISLVGFLHEGGKP

-903 IFRPQLSSGDIV
+903 IFRPQLPTGEVV

-921 PHNFEL
+921 PHNFQL

-968 ICIDSRGSRHRGKR
+968 ICIDSRGSRHRGIQ

-992 QVELNDQVDAL
+992 QVELTDQVDAL
-1003 RILADQLG
+1003 RILSDQLG
-1011 YIDMERIAIHG
+1011 YIDMERVAIHG

-1032 GLIQYPHIFKVAI
+1032 GLVQFPEIFKVAI

-1060 TERYMDLPQ
+1060 TERYMDLPKS
-1069 HNESGYSAGSV
+1069 NEAGYSAGSV
-1080 LNYVQSFPEE
+1080 LNYVHAFPDE

-1104 VHFYHTSRLISALNK
+1104 VHFNHTSRLISALNK
-1119 ANKPYALHV
+1119 ANKPYALHL

-1149 LAFLQNL
+1149 LSFLQNL

>member
-1 MERSQSTQQPPPP
+1 MDSRIQTTQQQQTSRSSPLVVNL
-14 PPMRGGP
+14 GGP
-21 NANSVNNMSDAAAA
+21 NANSSTEASAPS
-35 TTTTMATTSSLAS
+35 TTDSS
-48 GATTPPPRSTSSNN
+48 GAAGGSSNN
-62 NNSSG
+62 KRNSKNKNNN
-67 GGGHHRSH
+67 GHQRSH

-86 NLLDGFTARVSTAVS
+86 NLFDGFTSRVSTAVS
-101 VASSSSGGLITGSSQ
+101 VTSSINSTAMERSHSAASTPSSTHSGIGVGVGGGIGAGSIA
-116 SGSTNSLASLGTTA
+116 SLTSMGSLGTTA

-140 LNSITSP
+140 INSLTSP
-147 IQAAAAAA
+147 ITAAAAAA

-167 SVITNHL
+167 SAITNHL
-174 SSPTSGTPPHS
+174 SSPTGGSTPPHLLS
-185 LALQGGHHHNHDND
+185 NNDEDCDDN
-199 DIEDDDDDEEECDDG
+199 DEEED
-214 DEEDDDDAIDNDRHI
+214 EDDAVDNDGHM
-229 AAPTPSKTWAENKQV
+229 AAPTPSKSWAEIKCF
-244 VQEVRKQLTHLSTM
+244 VQEIRKELSNLSTM
-258 VPTNVQFRNL
+258 VPTNVQFRHL
-268 SDGRCRI
+268 SDGRARC

-281 PQTWETTLLFAD
+281 PHTWETTLLFAD
-293 INLPQLQSQPQQ
+293 INLRQHDEQQLHQQ
-305 QQHSHP
+305 QQLGGGDIEAVNVGSP
-311 HQHHLP
+311 SGGVASPTINLP
-317 HHYQH
+317 TFHFGA
-322 PEEQQQQRLLLQ
+322 PPKPRLTWQSLLQ
-334 RVDGATAGSPTE
+334 
-346 RSGPS
+346 
-351 SPMPVELAFYFK
+351 
-363 PRVNWHPLLKQPIPS
+363 QPIPS
-378 SSAHSNVSSSSTS
+378 THVSVSTVS
-391 GGSASPYAREFQLL
+391 GNGSACPYAREFQLL
-405 QERKRLATWG
+405 QERKRLPTWG

-421 HKPSGKLIFP
+421 HKPSGKLVFP
-431 CLNDLYQCLDT
+431 CFNDLYQCLDT

-451 SQLRTSPQW
+451 TQLRTCPEW
-460 SALDP
+460 TALDP

-476 YISDCD
+476 HISDCD
-482 IWVTHTLSGYEK
+482 IWVTHTLSGHEK
-494 RLTNTSN
+494 RLTYTRSG
-501 ERRSSYAEYA
+501 RRTFADDA

-528 QGYWWQPHSDDGIYR
+528 QGYWWQPHSDDGVYR

-553 VSIYTFPSSTA
+553 VSLYTFPSSTA
-564 QHGEV
+564 VPGEV

-576 TGSTNAKSKLKMVQ
+576 SGTPNAKSKLKLVQ
-590 FVLNEALQVSEIYV
+590 FVLNEALLITEISI
-604 KDLPYSLIAVFS
+604 KDLPYSLSAVFP

-632 VWVQGLD
+632 VWLQGLN

-645 DVILIPLD
+645 DVMLIPLD

-686 QVIYTEQQLD
+686 QVIYTEQSE
-696 SWINIHDLLYFLEI
+696 SWINVHDMLYFLELNDL
-710 TETSVTFLWAS
+710 TVTYLWAS
-721 EETDFRHLYLI
+721 EETGFRHLYLV

-739 HANGAG
+739 HVNGCQTDAI
-745 ASAGDQSAE
+745 
-754 AAGAGGGPSAHQP
+754 AALAAAQHPS
-767 GFVEQAAL
+767 FVEAAAL
-775 QPRLINKVAL
+775 QPRIVNKVAL

-801 PNQLVYFV
+801 ANQLVYFV

-846 DQCQLVLLVYCNIQ
+846 DQCQLMLLVYCNIQ

-868 RVNQTCQ
+868 RVTQTCQ

-883 ISLVGYLHEGDKP
+883 ISLVGFLHEGGKP

-903 IFRPQLSSGDIV
+903 IFRPQLPTGEVV

-921 PHNFEL
+921 PHNFQL

-968 ICIDSRGSRHRGKR
+968 ICIDSRGSRHRGIR

-992 QVELNDQVDAL
+992 QVELTDQVDAL
-1003 RILADQLG
+1003 RILSDQLG
-1011 YIDMERIAIHG
+1011 YIDMERVAIHG

-1032 GLIQYPHIFKVAI
+1032 GLVQFPEIFKVAI

-1060 TERYMDLPQ
+1060 TERYMDLPKS
-1069 HNESGYSAGSV
+1069 NEAGYTAGSV
-1080 LNYVQSFPEE
+1080 LNYVHAFPDE

-1104 VHFYHTSRLISALNK
+1104 VHFNHTSRLISALNK
-1119 ANKPYALHV
+1119 ANKPYALHL

-1149 LAFLQNL
+1149 LSFLQNL

>member
-1 MERSQSTQQPPPP
+1 MESRTQMNQSNQQQQQQRNRLPSSPSPPLSVSLT
-14 PPMRGGP
+14 GGP
-21 NANSVNNMSDAAAA
+21 NANTTLMGLEHDAVP
-35 TTTTMATTSSLAS
+35 SSQL
-48 GATTPPPRSTSSNN
+48 GRNN
-62 NNSSG
+62 NN

-75 SITNAAATSFV
+75 SITNAATTSLA
-86 NLLDGFTARVSTAVS
+86 NLLDGFTARVSTA
-101 VASSSSGGLITGSSQ
+101 
-116 SGSTNSLASLGTTA
+116 
-130 NAFYSSIGSA
+130 
-140 LNSITSP
+140 
-147 IQAAAAAA
+147 AAAAAA

-174 SSPTSGTPPHS
+174 SSPTSGTPPHG
-185 LALQGGHHHNHDND
+185 LDVDEGD
-199 DIEDDDDDEEECDDG
+199 DECDDC
-214 DEEDDDDAIDNDRHI
+214 EEDEDDPVDNDGHI
-229 AAPTPSKTWAENKQV
+229 AAPTPNKSWAENKQV
-244 VQEVRKQLTHLSTM
+244 VQEIRKKMCNLSSM
-258 VPTNVQFRNL
+258 VPTNVQFRHL
-268 SDGRCRI
+268 SDGRARC
-275 YFLSTP
+275 YFLGTP
-281 PQTWETTLLFAD
+281 PQSWETTLLFAD
-293 INLPQLQSQPQQ
+293 INLTQS
-305 QQHSHP
+305 
-311 HQHHLP
+311 
-317 HHYQH
+317 
-322 PEEQQQQRLLLQ
+322 EEQQLLVQRLEGIAS
-334 RVDGATAGSPTE
+334 DEWSPTMNAGSPTS
-346 RSGPS
+346 SGHQP
-351 SPMPVELAFYFK
+351 AFLFNSL
-363 PRVNWHPLLKQPIPS
+363 PRPRLPWSPLLQQPIQS
-378 SSAHSNVSSSSTS
+378 SGGS
-391 GGSASPYAREFQLL
+391 GGSGSASPYAREYQLL
-405 QERKRLATWG
+405 QERKRLSTWG
-415 ITSYEL
+415 ITCYEL
-421 HKPSGKLIFP
+421 HKPSGKLVFP
-431 CLNDLYQCLDT
+431 CFNDLYQCLDT

-451 SQLRTSPQW
+451 TQLRTCPQW
-460 SALDP
+460 TALDP
-465 QICPQNSDLIA
+465 QICPQNSDMIA

-482 IWVTHTLSGYEK
+482 LFVTHTLSGHEK
-494 RLTNTSN
+494 RLTYTSTG
-501 ERRSSYAEYA
+501 RHSYVDDA

-528 QGYWWQPHSDDGIYR
+528 QGFWWQPHSNDGIYR
-543 IVYEEVDETD
+543 IVYEEVDESE
-553 VSIYTFPSSTA
+553 VSVYTFPSSTA
-564 QHGEV
+564 VHGRV

-576 TGSTNAKSKLKMVQ
+576 TGSPNAKSKLKLVQ
-590 FVLNEALQVSEIYV
+590 FVLNEALQVSEIAI
-604 KDLPYSLIAVFS
+604 KDLPYSLLAVFS

-627 PDANY
+627 PDAKY

-677 PYNRTITPL
+677 LYSRTITPL
-686 QVIYTEQQLD
+686 QVIYTERSD
-696 SWINIHDLLYFLEI
+696 SWINVHDMLHFLDL

-721 EETDFRHLYLI
+721 EETGFRHLYLV
-732 TSSLLLT
+732 TASLLLSQ
-739 HANGAG
+739 ANGQPDPGSVG
-745 ASAGDQSAE
+745 AQ
-754 AAGAGGGPSAHQP
+754 PS
-767 GFVEQAAL
+767 FVEQSAL
-775 QPRLINKVAL
+775 QPRILNKVAL

-801 PNQLVYFV
+801 ANKLVYFV

-822 VSLQRPEHIRL
+822 VSLERPEHIRL

-846 DQCQLVLLVYCNIQ
+846 DQCQLMLLVYCNIQ

-868 RVNQTCQ
+868 RVNQTCS

-883 ISLVGYLHEGDKP
+883 ISLVGYLHEGGKP

-903 IFRPQLSSGDIV
+903 IFSPQLPSGDIV

-992 QVELNDQVDAL
+992 QVELTDQVDAL
-1003 RILADQLG
+1003 RSLSDQLG
-1011 YIDMERIAIHG
+1011 YIDMDRVAIHG

-1032 GLIQYPHIFKVAI
+1032 GLVQYPKIFKVAI

-1060 TERYMDLPQ
+1060 TERYMDMPQ
-1069 HNESGYSAGSV
+1069 NNEAGYSAGSV
-1080 LNYVQSFPEE
+1080 LEYVNSFPEE
-1090 DNRLLLIHGLIDEN
+1090 DKRLLLIHGLIDEN
-1104 VHFYHTSRLISALNK
+1104 VHFCHTSRLISALNK
-1119 ANKPYALHV
+1119 ANKPYEVHL

-1149 LAFLQNL
+1149 LSFLQNL

>member
-1 MERSQSTQQPPPP
+1 MDSNHSRITQTTQQQQQQQQQTSRSSPLVVNL
-14 PPMRGGP
+14 GGP
-21 NANSVNNMSDAAAA
+21 NA
-35 TTTTMATTSSLAS
+35 TSSS
-48 GATTPPPRSTSSNN
+48 GGSLLGTESSATLTTDSSGGAGGQNN
-62 NNSSG
+62 NNKRNG
-67 GGGHHRSH
+67 GGKNNSGHQRSH

-86 NLLDGFTARVSTAVS
+86 NLLDGFTSRVSTAVS
-101 VASSSSGGLITGSSQ
+101 VTGSTSSAAMERSHSAASTPSSTHSVL
-116 SGSTNSLASLGTTA
+116 SGVAGAGGIGAGSIASLTSMGSLGTTA

-147 IQAAAAAA
+147 ITAAAAAA

-167 SVITNHL
+167 SAITNHL
-174 SSPTSGTPPHS
+174 SSPTSGTPPHG
-185 LALQGGHHHNHDND
+185 LGAD
-199 DIEDDDDDEEECDDG
+199 DEECDDN
-214 DEEDDDDAIDNDRHI
+214 DEEDEDDAVDNDGHI
-229 AAPTPSKTWAENKQV
+229 AAPTPSKTWVENKCF
-244 VQEVRKQLTHLSTM
+244 VQDIRKKLSILSTM
-258 VPTNVQFRNL
+258 VPTDVQFRYL
-268 SDGRCRI
+268 SDGRARC
-275 YFLSTP
+275 YFLSAP

-293 INLPQLQSQPQQ
+293 INLPQHDKQQ
-305 QQHSHP
+305 Q
-311 HQHHLP
+311 
-317 HHYQH
+317 
-322 PEEQQQQRLLLQ
+322 LLQ
-334 RVDGATAGSPTE
+334 QMGASGGVGGVGVGVAGGADIETSSIGSPGSGAGSPTMNLPTFQYGTI
-346 RSGPS
+346 SKPS
-351 SPMPVELAFYFK
+351 LV
-363 PRVNWHPLLKQPIPS
+363 WQPLLQHPMQNS
-378 SSAHSNVSSSSTS
+378 VSSNSSC
-391 GGSASPYAREFQLL
+391 PYTREFQLL
-405 QERKRLATWG
+405 LERKRLPSWG

-421 HKPSGKLIFP
+421 HKPSGKLVIP
-431 CLNDLYQCLDT
+431 CVNDLYQCLDT

-451 SQLRTSPQW
+451 TQLRTCPEW

-465 QICPQNSDLIA
+465 QICPRNSDLIA

-482 IWVTHTLSGYEK
+482 IWVTHTLSGDEK
-494 RLTNTSN
+494 RLTYTKSG
-501 ERRSSYAEYA
+501 RRTYSDDA

-553 VSIYTFPSSTA
+553 VSLYTFPSSTA
-564 QHGEV
+564 VPGEV

-576 TGSTNAKSKLKMVQ
+576 SGTPNAKSKLKLVQ
-590 FVLNEALQVSEIYV
+590 FVLNEALQISEISI
-604 KDLPYSLIAVFS
+604 KDLPYSLLAVFP
-616 WLEYIVRVGWT
+616 WIEYIVRVGWT

-632 VWVQGLD
+632 VWLEALD

-645 DVILIPLD
+645 DVMLIPLD

-660 SQVSTPTDSIGD
+660 SQVSTPTDSLGD

-686 QVIYTEQQLD
+686 QVIYTEQSE
-696 SWINIHDLLYFLEI
+696 SWINVHDMLYFLELSDM
-710 TETSVTFLWAS
+710 SVTYVWAS
-721 EETDFRHLYLI
+721 EETGFRHLYLV
-732 TSSLLLT
+732 TSSLLLN
-739 HANGAG
+739 HHNGCQP
-745 ASAGDQSAE
+745 D
-754 AAGAGGGPSAHQP
+754 AATAAAQQP
-767 GFVEQAAL
+767 NFVEPAAL
-775 QPRLINKVAL
+775 QPRIVNKVAL

-801 PNQLVYFV
+801 ANQLVYFV

-846 DQCQLVLLVYCNIQ
+846 DLCQLMLLVYCNIQ

-868 RVNQTCQ
+868 RLTQTCQ

-883 ISLVGYLHEGDKP
+883 ISLVGFLHEGGKP

-903 IFRPQLSSGDIV
+903 IFRPQLPSGDIV

-921 PHNFEL
+921 PHNYQL

-968 ICIDSRGSRHRGKR
+968 ICIDSRGSRHRGIR
-982 FESHIRGRMG
+982 FEGHIRGRMG
-992 QVELNDQVDAL
+992 QVELTDQVDAL
-1003 RILADQLG
+1003 RILSHQLG
-1011 YIDMERIAIHG
+1011 YIDMDRVAIHG

-1032 GLIQYPHIFKVAI
+1032 GLVQFPEIFKVAI
-1045 AGAPVTNWEYYDTGY
+1045 AGAPVTNWEFYDTGY

-1069 HNESGYSAGSV
+1069 FNEAGYAAGSV
-1080 LNYVQSFPEE
+1080 LNYVNSFPEE

-1104 VHFYHTSRLISALNK
+1104 VHFCHTSRLISALNK
-1119 ANKPYALHV
+1119 ANKPYSLHL

-1149 LAFLQNL
+1149 LSFLQNL

>member
-1 MERSQSTQQPPPP
+1 MESRTQQTVQHQQQQQQQSQRSRLPSSPSPPLNVNLG
-14 PPMRGGP
+14 GGP
-21 NANSVNNMSDAAAA
+21 NANSN
-35 TTTTMATTSSLAS
+35 SSLMGLEQEPPAS
-48 GATTPPPRSTSSNN
+48 QLGRNN
-62 NNSSG
+62 NNGGGGGG

-101 VASSSSGGLITGSSQ
+101 VAGGTSGSNLLMDRSSQ
-116 SGSTNSLASLGTTA
+116 SAASTPGSTHSIASLTSMGSLGTTA
-130 NAFYSSIGSA
+130 NALYSSIGSA

-147 IQAAAAAA
+147 ITAAAAAA
-155 TATTTEVVVAAA
+155 TATTTEVVAAAA

-174 SSPTSGTPPHS
+174 SSPTSGTPPHG
-185 LALQGGHHHNHDND
+185 LDLD
-199 DIEDDDDDEEECDDG
+199 DGDDECDDC
-214 DEEDDDDAIDNDRHI
+214 EEDEDDAVDNDGHI
-229 AAPTPSKTWAENKQV
+229 AAPTPSKSWAENKMV
-244 VQEVRKQLTHLSTM
+244 VQEMRKKMSNLSTM
-258 VPTNVQFRNL
+258 VPTNVQFRHL
-268 SDGRCRI
+268 SDGRARI
-275 YFLSTP
+275 YYLGTP
-281 PQTWETTLLFAD
+281 PQSWETTLLFTD
-293 INLPQLQSQPQQ
+293 INLQQTEDQSM
-305 QQHSHP
+305 HG
-311 HQHHLP
+311 
-317 HHYQH
+317 
-322 PEEQQQQRLLLQ
+322 QRLESG
-334 RVDGATAGSPTE
+334 DSGAGSPTL
-346 RSGPS
+346 SAGSPTSTS
-351 SPMPVELAFYFK
+351 SQQAFQFGSFSVK
-363 PRVNWHPLLKQPIPS
+363 PRLSWTPLLQQPIP
-378 SSAHSNVSSSSTS
+378 NIGGNS
-391 GGSASPYAREFQLL
+391 GSGSASPYARELQLL
-405 QERKRLATWG
+405 LERKRLSNWG
-415 ITSYEL
+415 ITCYEL

-431 CLNDLYQCLDT
+431 GFNDLYQCLDT
-442 GYNSGLLFP
+442 GYNSGMLFP
-451 SQLRTSPQW
+451 TQLRTCPQW
-460 SALDP
+460 IALDP
-465 QICPQNSDLIA
+465 QICPQNSDMIA

-482 IWVTHTLSGYEK
+482 LFVTHTLSGHEK
-494 RLTNTSN
+494 RLTYTGNS
-501 ERRSSYAEYA
+501 RHSYPDDA

-528 QGYWWQPHSDDGIYR
+528 QGFWWQPHSEDGIYR
-543 IVYEEVDETD
+543 IVYEEVDETE
-553 VSIYTFPSSTA
+553 VSLYTFPSSTA
-564 QHGEV
+564 VHGRV

-576 TGSTNAKSKLKMVQ
+576 TGSTNAKSKLKLVQ
-590 FVLNEALQVSEIYV
+590 FVLNEALQISEICI
-604 KDLPYSLIAVFS
+604 KDLPYSLHAVFS

-645 DVILIPLD
+645 DVFLIPLD

-677 PYNRTITPL
+677 LYSRTITPL
-686 QVIYTEQQLD
+686 QVIYTERSD
-696 SWINIHDLLYFLEI
+696 CWINVHDMLYFLDL

-721 EETDFRHLYLI
+721 EETGFRHLYLV
-732 TSSLLLT
+732 TSSLMLT
-739 HANGAG
+739 HSNGQADAG
-745 ASAGDQSAE
+745 STSTQ
-754 AAGAGGGPSAHQP
+754 PS
-767 GFVEQAAL
+767 FVEQSAL
-775 QPRLINKVAL
+775 QPRIINKVAL

-801 PNQLVYFV
+801 ANQLVYFV

-846 DQCQLVLLVYCNIQ
+846 DDCQLMLLVYCNIQ

-883 ISLVGYLHEGDKP
+883 ISLVGYLNEGGKP

-903 IFRPQLSSGDIV
+903 IFRPQLKSGDIV

-1011 YIDMERIAIHG
+1011 YIDMDRVAIHG

-1032 GLIQYPHIFKVAI
+1032 GLAQYPHIFKVAI
-1045 AGAPVTNWEYYDTGY
+1045 AGAPVTDWEYYDTGY

-1069 HNESGYSAGSV
+1069 DNEAGYSAGSV
-1080 LNYVQSFPEE
+1080 LNYVNSFPEE

-1104 VHFYHTSRLISALNK
+1104 VHFFHTSLLISALNK
-1119 ANKPYALHV
+1119 ANKPYELHL
-1128 FPEER
+1128 FPDER

-1149 LAFLQNL
+1149 LSFLQNL